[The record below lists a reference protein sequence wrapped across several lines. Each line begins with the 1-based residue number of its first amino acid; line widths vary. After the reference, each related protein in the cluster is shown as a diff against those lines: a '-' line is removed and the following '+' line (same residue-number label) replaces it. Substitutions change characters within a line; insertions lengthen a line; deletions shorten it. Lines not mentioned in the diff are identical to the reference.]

1 MFNMEPEKKKENG
14 KESEIDEVMVMVEVA
29 GADEDDDDDDATGQ
43 RRRKKKNG
51 GHHRHRHQKSMSS
64 DPGSDLRDD
73 NSTSSSQMLGLL
85 DEFTKI
91 YSDRLQRVEQTAM
104 KTTDKQYLESKVCVL
119 ESWVRD
125 LGEQNAVLVATVEE
139 LEKEAADRVALLE
152 DRLAK
157 MATTTRESC
166 VSLRDHQLQV
176 SSLVAG
182 KMGLEKEAH
191 SLGEKL
197 VNLERSNMRLK
208 EDNNNLQGDLT
219 NLVQLITRARL
230 TGQWEADDLTFT
242 CVTPEQVFGPVL
254 SSSRRSSQS
263 LKDSQRDYIHQMLED
278 HIKKDNS
285 SIRSSLSNI
294 HDADSSIYGS
304 RGSEKDVL
312 IMKLKADLR
321 CSQTAHEEINCQLV
335 ERDKQIADLQAHLT
349 EIHHELAES
358 QAEVGRL
365 SHNLQELRHQSK
377 HESIEVTR
385 KEEVLRH
392 ILCKASK
399 KDSLRG
405 SFSSLCD
412 MDSTV
417 MGDNNVEAQLSEN
430 IDILA
435 SRLAEL
441 EDECQ
446 QLRDQHSALQDTH
459 SLCAPTI
466 NMLQDQLSRSQQ
478 MQVEL
483 RTVLTSEVA
492 ERHDQIVTLKD
503 QVKELEQTQHETK
516 MQLQLRNEV
525 IKDLRRE
532 IRELK
537 EKVSSLSPKTTLTT
551 VKEDLG
557 KSKKESKPEG
567 TQTCQVDSIDKGAM
581 TEQSTASPPNGYYS
595 NSQLLAQVSKLQNEL
610 AEKSVLLRELQSHLS
625 ASRQEVKLKD
635 ETLYK
640 LEQKLNATR
649 REDSQKG
656 ERMQYLT
663 GQLTSLQLEVGR
675 THGQAEHLRRQLEN
689 KNEML
694 QKMEDENSSLT
705 KILNEKSVTLEKYQ
719 SDILRVTSDLD
730 RKKKEV
736 ADQRLTINTLQD
748 ALVTSKRTCD
758 ELRMR
763 LESDGFDLCADIY
776 KLQEEVNSR
785 EGETERLERDLKA
798 AQSLHHQAFTQLV
811 ESDARGEVLR
821 EENRALSRRIA
832 SLQEDLKQSHSLD
845 ARQSERSNKEKDH
858 LRRQVQEAD
867 RRCQEMVTSMKLLQG
882 QVQTLEE
889 EVTAATEAR
898 AEAERR
904 VAETQRKN
912 LNLQETLS
920 AQETSESVERLGR
933 QLEDTVAA
941 LTKARE
947 EAHSKAEQLRQV
959 KQDVTQL
966 SDALAYEKE
975 LNTNLHDQMEVLM
988 KVAGNHE
995 YKSSEQQQEIRKIIR
1010 DSMQKDRQISTLETQ
1025 VEALKIQINALEDL
1039 VSSERK
1045 EVLSLKEALS
1055 KESKL
1060 LHQTRNKLDVARKE
1074 ASRGE
1079 EQLSGLR
1086 KDLQHA
1092 QDKVTRQEQRI
1103 KEMESERE
1111 AEVAAVAERLT
1122 AAHEASVRRLEES
1135 LVTYSRLQAREEFQV
1150 ENLEESVRD
1159 MGGRLA
1165 ESELRAKEFE
1175 REREILSRGL
1185 RQEQGRRE
1193 DDSQEYQRQIRRL
1206 TEEMTLLKARLEG
1219 VQEETLTWQR
1229 HCEDLEER
1237 HQQSDGSSSIHP
1249 QFQKVQCQVESLREA
1264 LLTAKMETRKAE
1276 EERSHAH
1283 EQVLSLIRECN
1294 TLEEQIHRLTK
1305 EKCRLQEQLSCKE
1318 SDMVLLERDN
1328 TTAFSKEE
1336 LTRSAERIAEL
1347 EKELTLAKS
1356 GACNSKMT
1364 LEGNEMKYVRQQLEE
1379 AQLEIHRLK
1388 ESKYNDFG
1396 TEGIKWSEKI
1406 SSLQDEVSV
1415 VTRQLKET
1423 EHREALLKDQIYVQN
1438 LSSCG
1443 SSGEIMVSQLRSEIA
1458 SARKE
1463 SSEARRMLLERESQ
1477 SRMSQLKIETLQ
1489 KMLQDRQHEV
1499 TGLEEKLSESQ
1510 SEAHRFETEVA
1521 HLRTRVATLST
1532 QLEHAQSHNKSVSS
1546 NGHMLTHSEKVESLE
1561 NEVSRLEGELA
1572 AKTEELNQLLEKE
1585 KRHVAKV
1592 RDLEQEIARI
1602 MKARDEANRKE
1613 GLEVV
1618 SLEGSLAESMES
1630 TEATKS
1636 LEKMWETQLA
1646 SIQQEVSRLLCETTQ
1661 LKECNLALHNQL
1673 SSSQRDSD
1681 HLRSEIQSKD
1691 SQVEELQNAR
1701 DLLANDAQVV
1711 VAAVK
1716 QWLHEQK
1723 TANSKLAGKL
1733 HQQNKHILHLNTEKQ
1748 FLAERNTSLQRI
1760 NHELSLQLHDLR
1772 ARLGLPLITSPEKM
1786 NSKTTGLLSPRLLS
1800 PLGGVGGGGSS
1811 RVVSTS
1817 PPLDA
1822 VLGPSSESIFGHSV
1836 FSDKFEDGF
1845 STCSS
1850 EGSSGGGCHVPGPDL
1865 PGALQL
1871 ERLAHLADSL
1881 LLASRS
1887 ITRSSNILQGHHS
1900 NRMTSATSLGDLTS
1914 PSDLSSPSW
1923 RSSLRNAKRTS
1934 SSVGNLSLL
1943 SPIDY
1948 KDKPCSPGNKFN
1960 YRFGDTANVFSFGAK
1975 SNAKGSDFIL
1985 APPVRERK
1993 LSLRLFN
2000 THSIE
2005 EGEEEDG
2012 SSTLRSEDGLQS
2024 TAVPPHEQTTPKQ
2037 SHSSSTDQEFHSL
2050 PPDISSEECSR
2061 LPQSPRSAKTMEV
2074 ARRASLGE
2082 SSA

>member
-1 MFNMEPEKKKENG
+1 
-14 KESEIDEVMVMVEVA
+14 
-29 GADEDDDDDDATGQ
+29 
-43 RRRKKKNG
+43 
-51 GHHRHRHQKSMSS
+51 
-64 DPGSDLRDD
+64 
-73 NSTSSSQMLGLL
+73 
-85 DEFTKI
+85 
-91 YSDRLQRVEQTAM
+91 
-104 KTTDKQYLESKVCVL
+104 
-119 ESWVRD
+119 
-125 LGEQNAVLVATVEE
+125 
-139 LEKEAADRVALLE
+139 
-152 DRLAK
+152 

-182 KMGLEKEAH
+182 KMGLEKEAL

-242 CVTPEQVFGPVL
+242 CVTPEQVFGPVI

-278 HIKKDNS
+278 HIKKENS

-358 QAEVGRL
+358 QAEVSRL

-392 ILCKASK
+392 ILGKASK

-478 MQVEL
+478 
-483 RTVLTSEVA
+483 
-492 ERHDQIVTLKD
+492 
-503 QVKELEQTQHETK
+503 
-516 MQLQLRNEV
+516 
-525 IKDLRRE
+525 
-532 IRELK
+532 
-537 EKVSSLSPKTTLTT
+537 
-551 VKEDLG
+551 
-557 KSKKESKPEG
+557 
-567 TQTCQVDSIDKGAM
+567 VDSTDKGAM
-581 TEQSTASPPNGYYS
+581 TEQSAASPPNGYYS

-610 AEKSVLLRELQSHLS
+610 
-625 ASRQEVKLKD
+625 
-635 ETLYK
+635 
-640 LEQKLNATR
+640 
-649 REDSQKG
+649 
-656 ERMQYLT
+656 
-663 GQLTSLQLEVGR
+663 
-675 THGQAEHLRRQLEN
+675 EN

-694 QKMEDENSSLT
+694 QKMEDENASLT
-705 KILNEKSVTLEKYQ
+705 KILNEKSATLEKYQ
-719 SDILRVTSDLD
+719 SDILRVSSDLD

-763 LESDGFDLCADIY
+763 LESD
-776 KLQEEVNSR
+776 VNSR

-832 SLQEDLKQSHSLD
+832 TLQEDIKQSHSLD
-845 ARQSERSNKEKDH
+845 ARQVLLWQERDEETRYKLFEAHSDSERSNKEKDH
-858 LRRQVQEAD
+858 LRRQVQEAE

-904 VAETQRKN
+904 AAEAQRKN
-912 LNLQETLS
+912 LNLQESLS

-959 KQDVTQL
+959 KQDVSQL

-1045 EVLSLKEALS
+1045 EVLSLKDVLA

-1060 LHQTRNKLDVARKE
+1060 LQQTRNKLDAARKE

-1092 QDKVTRQEQRI
+1092 QDKISRQEQRI

-1165 ESELRAKEFE
+1165 ESELRVKEFE
-1175 REREILSRGL
+1175 REREILTRGL

-1237 HQQSDGSSSIHP
+1237 HQQSDGSSGIHP

-1318 SDMVLLERDN
+1318 SDMVILERDN
-1328 TTAFSKEE
+1328 ATAFSKEE

-1356 GACNSKMT
+1356 GACNSEMT
-1364 LEGNEMKYVRQQLEE
+1364 LEGSEMKYLRQQLEE
-1379 AQLEIHRLK
+1379 AQLEIQRLK
-1388 ESKYNDFG
+1388 DSKYSDCG
-1396 TEGIKWSEKI
+1396 IEGMKWGDKI
-1406 SSLQDEVSV
+1406 SSLQEEVSV

-1532 QLEHAQSHNKSVSS
+1532 QLEHAQSHNKSTSS
-1546 NGHMLTHSEKVESLE
+1546 SGHALTHSEKVESLE

-1572 AKTEELNQLLEKE
+1572 AKTEELNQLLEKD

-1592 RDLEQEIARI
+1592 RDLEQEITRI
-1602 MKARDEANRKE
+1602 TKARDEANRK
-1613 GLEVV
+1613 VV

-1661 LKECNLALHNQL
+1661 LKECNLALHSQL
-1673 SSSQRDSD
+1673 SSSQRDGD

-1772 ARLGLPLITSPEKM
+1772 TRLGLPLITSPEKM

-1887 ITRSSNILQGHHS
+1887 ITRSSSISQGHHS

-1914 PSDLSSPSW
+1914 PSDLSCHSW
-1923 RSSLRNAKRTS
+1923 RSSLRNTKRTS

-1943 SPIDY
+1943 SPVDY
-1948 KDKPCSPGNKFN
+1948 KDKPCSPGNKFS
-1960 YRFGDTANVFSFGAK
+1960 YRFGDPTTAFPFGTK
-1975 SNAKGSDFIL
+1975 SSAKGSDFIL

-2012 SSTLRSEDGLQS
+2012 SSTLRSEDGHQS
-2024 TAVPPHEQTTPKQ
+2024 TAPTPNEQTPPKQ
-2037 SHSSSTDQEFHSL
+2037 SHSSAADQEFHSL
-2050 PPDISSEECSR
+2050 PPDIGSGEGSR
-2061 LPQSPRSAKTMEV
+2061 APQSPKSAKTLEI
-2074 ARRASLGE
+2074 ARCPSLGE

>member
-29 GADEDDDDDDATGQ
+29 GADDDDDDDDDDDAATGQ

-64 DPGSDLRDD
+64 DPGSDLKDD

-182 KMGLEKEAH
+182 KMGLEKEAL

-242 CVTPEQVFGPVL
+242 CVTPEQVFGPVI

-278 HIKKDNS
+278 HIKKENS

-358 QAEVGRL
+358 QAEVSRL

-392 ILCKASK
+392 ILGKASK

-478 MQVEL
+478 
-483 RTVLTSEVA
+483 
-492 ERHDQIVTLKD
+492 
-503 QVKELEQTQHETK
+503 
-516 MQLQLRNEV
+516 
-525 IKDLRRE
+525 
-532 IRELK
+532 
-537 EKVSSLSPKTTLTT
+537 
-551 VKEDLG
+551 
-557 KSKKESKPEG
+557 
-567 TQTCQVDSIDKGAM
+567 VDSTDKGAM
-581 TEQSTASPPNGYYS
+581 TEQSAASPPNGYYS

-610 AEKSVLLRELQSHLS
+610 
-625 ASRQEVKLKD
+625 
-635 ETLYK
+635 
-640 LEQKLNATR
+640 EQKLNATR
-649 REDSQKG
+649 REDGQKG

-694 QKMEDENSSLT
+694 QKMEDENASLT
-705 KILNEKSVTLEKYQ
+705 KILNEKSATLEKYQ
-719 SDILRVTSDLD
+719 SDILRVSSDLD

-763 LESDGFDLCADIY
+763 LESD
-776 KLQEEVNSR
+776 VNSR

-832 SLQEDLKQSHSLD
+832 TLQEDIKQSHSLD
-845 ARQSERSNKEKDH
+845 ARQVLLWQERDEETRYKLFEAHSDSERSNKEKDH
-858 LRRQVQEAD
+858 LRRQVQEAE

-904 VAETQRKN
+904 AAEAQRKN
-912 LNLQETLS
+912 LNLQESLS

-959 KQDVTQL
+959 KQDVSQL

-1045 EVLSLKEALS
+1045 EVLSLKDVLA

-1060 LHQTRNKLDVARKE
+1060 LQQTRNKLDAARKE

-1092 QDKVTRQEQRI
+1092 QDKISRQEQRI

-1165 ESELRAKEFE
+1165 ESELRVKEFE
-1175 REREILSRGL
+1175 REREILTRGL

-1237 HQQSDGSSSIHP
+1237 HQQSDGSSGIHP

-1318 SDMVLLERDN
+1318 SDMVILERDN
-1328 TTAFSKEE
+1328 ATAFSKEE

-1356 GACNSKMT
+1356 GACNSEMT
-1364 LEGNEMKYVRQQLEE
+1364 LEGSEMKYLRQQLEE
-1379 AQLEIHRLK
+1379 AQLEIQRLK
-1388 ESKYNDFG
+1388 DSKYSDCG
-1396 TEGIKWSEKI
+1396 IEGMKWGDKI
-1406 SSLQDEVSV
+1406 SSLQEEVSV

-1532 QLEHAQSHNKSVSS
+1532 QLEHAQSHNKSTSS
-1546 NGHMLTHSEKVESLE
+1546 SGHALTHSEKVESLE

-1572 AKTEELNQLLEKE
+1572 AKTEELNQLLEKD

-1592 RDLEQEIARI
+1592 RDLEQEITRI
-1602 MKARDEANRKE
+1602 TKARDEANRK
-1613 GLEVV
+1613 VV

-1661 LKECNLALHNQL
+1661 LKECNLALHSQL
-1673 SSSQRDSD
+1673 SSSQRDGD

-1772 ARLGLPLITSPEKM
+1772 TRLGLPLITSPEKM

-1887 ITRSSNILQGHHS
+1887 ITRSSSISQGHHS

-1914 PSDLSSPSW
+1914 PSDLSCHSW
-1923 RSSLRNAKRTS
+1923 RSSLRNTKRTS

-1943 SPIDY
+1943 SPVDY
-1948 KDKPCSPGNKFN
+1948 KDKPCSPGNKFS
-1960 YRFGDTANVFSFGAK
+1960 YRFGDPTTAFPFGTK
-1975 SNAKGSDFIL
+1975 SSAKGSDFIL

-2012 SSTLRSEDGLQS
+2012 SSTLRSEDGHQS
-2024 TAVPPHEQTTPKQ
+2024 TAPTPNEQTPPKQ
-2037 SHSSSTDQEFHSL
+2037 SHSSAADQEFHSL
-2050 PPDISSEECSR
+2050 PPDIGSGEGSR
-2061 LPQSPRSAKTMEV
+2061 APQSPKSAKTLEI
-2074 ARRASLGE
+2074 ARCPSLGE

>member
-29 GADEDDDDDDATGQ
+29 GADDDDDDDDDDDAATGQ

-64 DPGSDLRDD
+64 DPGSDLKDD

-182 KMGLEKEAH
+182 KMGLEKEAL

-242 CVTPEQVFGPVL
+242 CVTPEQVFGPVI

-278 HIKKDNS
+278 HIKKENS

-358 QAEVGRL
+358 QAEVSRL

-392 ILCKASK
+392 ILGKASK

-478 MQVEL
+478 
-483 RTVLTSEVA
+483 
-492 ERHDQIVTLKD
+492 
-503 QVKELEQTQHETK
+503 
-516 MQLQLRNEV
+516 
-525 IKDLRRE
+525 
-532 IRELK
+532 
-537 EKVSSLSPKTTLTT
+537 
-551 VKEDLG
+551 
-557 KSKKESKPEG
+557 
-567 TQTCQVDSIDKGAM
+567 VDSTDKGAM
-581 TEQSTASPPNGYYS
+581 TEQSAASPPNGYYS

-649 REDSQKG
+649 REDGQKG

-694 QKMEDENSSLT
+694 QKMEDENASLT
-705 KILNEKSVTLEKYQ
+705 KILNEKSATLEKYQ
-719 SDILRVTSDLD
+719 SDILRVSSDLD

-763 LESDGFDLCADIY
+763 LESD
-776 KLQEEVNSR
+776 VNSR

-832 SLQEDLKQSHSLD
+832 TLQEDIKQSHSLD
-845 ARQSERSNKEKDH
+845 ARQVLLWQERDEETRYKLFEAHSDSERSNKEKDH
-858 LRRQVQEAD
+858 LRRQVQEAE

-904 VAETQRKN
+904 AAEAQRKN
-912 LNLQETLS
+912 LNLQESLS

-959 KQDVTQL
+959 KQDVSQL

-1045 EVLSLKEALS
+1045 EVLSLKDVLA

-1060 LHQTRNKLDVARKE
+1060 LQQTRNKLDAARKE

-1092 QDKVTRQEQRI
+1092 QDKISRQEQRI

-1165 ESELRAKEFE
+1165 ESELRVKEFE
-1175 REREILSRGL
+1175 REREILTRGL

-1237 HQQSDGSSSIHP
+1237 HQQSDGSSGIHP

-1318 SDMVLLERDN
+1318 SDMVILERDN
-1328 TTAFSKEE
+1328 ATAFSKEE

-1356 GACNSKMT
+1356 GACNSEMT
-1364 LEGNEMKYVRQQLEE
+1364 LEGSEMKYLRQQLEE
-1379 AQLEIHRLK
+1379 AQLEIQRLK
-1388 ESKYNDFG
+1388 DSKYSDCG
-1396 TEGIKWSEKI
+1396 IEGMKWGDKI
-1406 SSLQDEVSV
+1406 SSLQEEVSV

-1532 QLEHAQSHNKSVSS
+1532 QLEHAQSHNKSTSS
-1546 NGHMLTHSEKVESLE
+1546 SGHALTHSEKVESLE

-1572 AKTEELNQLLEKE
+1572 AKTEELNQLLEKD

-1592 RDLEQEIARI
+1592 RDLEQEITRI
-1602 MKARDEANRKE
+1602 TKARDEANRK
-1613 GLEVV
+1613 VV

-1661 LKECNLALHNQL
+1661 LKECNLALHSQL
-1673 SSSQRDSD
+1673 SSSQRDGD

-1772 ARLGLPLITSPEKM
+1772 TRLGLPLITSPEKM

-1887 ITRSSNILQGHHS
+1887 ITRSSSISQGHHS

-1914 PSDLSSPSW
+1914 PSDLSCHSW
-1923 RSSLRNAKRTS
+1923 RSSLRNTKRTS

-1943 SPIDY
+1943 SPVDY
-1948 KDKPCSPGNKFN
+1948 KDKPCSPGNKFS
-1960 YRFGDTANVFSFGAK
+1960 YRFGDPTTAFPFGTK
-1975 SNAKGSDFIL
+1975 SSAKGSDFIL

-2012 SSTLRSEDGLQS
+2012 SSTLRSEDGHQS
-2024 TAVPPHEQTTPKQ
+2024 TAPTPNEQTPPKQ
-2037 SHSSSTDQEFHSL
+2037 SHSSAADQEFHSL
-2050 PPDISSEECSR
+2050 PPDIGSGEGSR
-2061 LPQSPRSAKTMEV
+2061 APQSPKSAKTLEI
-2074 ARRASLGE
+2074 ARCPSLGE

>member
-537 EKVSSLSPKTTLTT
+537 EKVSSLSPK
-551 VKEDLG
+551 
-557 KSKKESKPEG
+557 
-567 TQTCQVDSIDKGAM
+567 VDSIDKGAM

-595 NSQLLAQVSKLQNEL
+595 NSQLLAQVSKLQNE
-610 AEKSVLLRELQSHLS
+610 
-625 ASRQEVKLKD
+625 
-635 ETLYK
+635 
-640 LEQKLNATR
+640 
-649 REDSQKG
+649 
-656 ERMQYLT
+656 
-663 GQLTSLQLEVGR
+663 
-675 THGQAEHLRRQLEN
+675 LEN

-845 ARQSERSNKEKDH
+845 ARQVHLWQERGEETRYKLFEAYSDSERSNKEKDH

>member
-1 MFNMEPEKKKENG
+1 
-14 KESEIDEVMVMVEVA
+14 
-29 GADEDDDDDDATGQ
+29 
-43 RRRKKKNG
+43 
-51 GHHRHRHQKSMSS
+51 
-64 DPGSDLRDD
+64 
-73 NSTSSSQMLGLL
+73 
-85 DEFTKI
+85 
-91 YSDRLQRVEQTAM
+91 
-104 KTTDKQYLESKVCVL
+104 
-119 ESWVRD
+119 
-125 LGEQNAVLVATVEE
+125 
-139 LEKEAADRVALLE
+139 
-152 DRLAK
+152 

-182 KMGLEKEAH
+182 KMGLEKEAL

-242 CVTPEQVFGPVL
+242 CVTPEQVFGPVI

-278 HIKKDNS
+278 HIKKENS

-358 QAEVGRL
+358 QAEVSRL

-392 ILCKASK
+392 ILGKASK

-478 MQVEL
+478 
-483 RTVLTSEVA
+483 TS
-492 ERHDQIVTLKD
+492 
-503 QVKELEQTQHETK
+503 
-516 MQLQLRNEV
+516 
-525 IKDLRRE
+525 
-532 IRELK
+532 
-537 EKVSSLSPKTTLTT
+537 LTT
-551 VKEDLG
+551 VKGELG
-557 KSKKESKPEG
+557 NPKKESKPKG
-567 TQTCQVDSIDKGAM
+567 TQTCQVDSTDKGAM
-581 TEQSTASPPNGYYS
+581 TEQSAASPPNGYYS

-649 REDSQKG
+649 REDGQKG

-694 QKMEDENSSLT
+694 QKMEDENASLT
-705 KILNEKSVTLEKYQ
+705 KILNEKSATLEKYQ
-719 SDILRVTSDLD
+719 SDILRVSSDLD

-763 LESDGFDLCADIY
+763 LESD
-776 KLQEEVNSR
+776 VNSR

-832 SLQEDLKQSHSLD
+832 TLQEDIKQSHSLD

-858 LRRQVQEAD
+858 LRRQVQEAE

-904 VAETQRKN
+904 AAEAQRKN
-912 LNLQETLS
+912 LNLQESLS

-959 KQDVTQL
+959 KQDVSQL

-1045 EVLSLKEALS
+1045 EVLSLKDVLA

-1060 LHQTRNKLDVARKE
+1060 LQQTRNKLDAARKE

-1092 QDKVTRQEQRI
+1092 QDKISRQEQRI

-1165 ESELRAKEFE
+1165 ESELRVKEFE
-1175 REREILSRGL
+1175 REREILTRGL

-1237 HQQSDGSSSIHP
+1237 HQQSDGSSGIHP

-1318 SDMVLLERDN
+1318 SDMVILERDN
-1328 TTAFSKEE
+1328 ATAFSKEE

-1356 GACNSKMT
+1356 GACNSEMT
-1364 LEGNEMKYVRQQLEE
+1364 LEGSEMKYLRQQLEE
-1379 AQLEIHRLK
+1379 AQLEIQRLK
-1388 ESKYNDFG
+1388 DSKYSDCG
-1396 TEGIKWSEKI
+1396 IEGMKWGDKI
-1406 SSLQDEVSV
+1406 SSLQEEVSV

-1532 QLEHAQSHNKSVSS
+1532 QLEHAQSHNKSTSS
-1546 NGHMLTHSEKVESLE
+1546 SGHALTHSEKVESLE

-1572 AKTEELNQLLEKE
+1572 AKTEELNQLLEKD

-1592 RDLEQEIARI
+1592 RDLEQEITRI
-1602 MKARDEANRKE
+1602 TKARDEANRK
-1613 GLEVV
+1613 VV

-1661 LKECNLALHNQL
+1661 LKECNLALHSQL
-1673 SSSQRDSD
+1673 SSSQRDGD

-1772 ARLGLPLITSPEKM
+1772 TRLGLPLITSPEKM

-1887 ITRSSNILQGHHS
+1887 ITRSSSISQGHHS

-1914 PSDLSSPSW
+1914 PSDLSCHSW
-1923 RSSLRNAKRTS
+1923 RSSLRNTKRTS

-1943 SPIDY
+1943 SPVDY
-1948 KDKPCSPGNKFN
+1948 KDKPCSPGNKFS
-1960 YRFGDTANVFSFGAK
+1960 YRFGDPTTAFPFGTK
-1975 SNAKGSDFIL
+1975 SSAKGSDFIL

-2012 SSTLRSEDGLQS
+2012 SSTLRSEDGHQS
-2024 TAVPPHEQTTPKQ
+2024 TAPTPNEQTPPKQ
-2037 SHSSSTDQEFHSL
+2037 SHSSAADQEFHSL
-2050 PPDISSEECSR
+2050 PPDIGSGEGSR
-2061 LPQSPRSAKTMEV
+2061 APQSPKSAKTLEI
-2074 ARRASLGE
+2074 ARCPSLGE

>member
-29 GADEDDDDDDATGQ
+29 GADDDDDDDDDDDAATGQ

-64 DPGSDLRDD
+64 DPGSDLKDD

-182 KMGLEKEAH
+182 KMGLEKEAL

-242 CVTPEQVFGPVL
+242 CVTPEQVFGPVI

-278 HIKKDNS
+278 HIKKENS

-358 QAEVGRL
+358 QAEVSRL

-392 ILCKASK
+392 ILGKASK

-478 MQVEL
+478 
-483 RTVLTSEVA
+483 
-492 ERHDQIVTLKD
+492 
-503 QVKELEQTQHETK
+503 
-516 MQLQLRNEV
+516 
-525 IKDLRRE
+525 
-532 IRELK
+532 
-537 EKVSSLSPKTTLTT
+537 
-551 VKEDLG
+551 
-557 KSKKESKPEG
+557 
-567 TQTCQVDSIDKGAM
+567 VDSTDKGAM
-581 TEQSTASPPNGYYS
+581 TEQSAASPPNGYYS

-610 AEKSVLLRELQSHLS
+610 
-625 ASRQEVKLKD
+625 
-635 ETLYK
+635 
-640 LEQKLNATR
+640 EQKLNATR
-649 REDSQKG
+649 REDGQKG

-694 QKMEDENSSLT
+694 QKMEDENASLT
-705 KILNEKSVTLEKYQ
+705 KILNEKSATLEKYQ
-719 SDILRVTSDLD
+719 SDILRVSSDLD

-763 LESDGFDLCADIY
+763 LESD
-776 KLQEEVNSR
+776 VNSR

-832 SLQEDLKQSHSLD
+832 TLQEDIKQSHSLD

-858 LRRQVQEAD
+858 LRRQVQEAE

-904 VAETQRKN
+904 AAEAQRKN
-912 LNLQETLS
+912 LNLQESLS

-959 KQDVTQL
+959 KQDVSQL

-1045 EVLSLKEALS
+1045 EVLSLKDVLA

-1060 LHQTRNKLDVARKE
+1060 LQQTRNKLDAARKE

-1092 QDKVTRQEQRI
+1092 QDKISRQEQRI

-1165 ESELRAKEFE
+1165 ESELRVKEFE
-1175 REREILSRGL
+1175 REREILTRGL

-1237 HQQSDGSSSIHP
+1237 HQQSDGSSGIHP

-1318 SDMVLLERDN
+1318 SDMVILERDN
-1328 TTAFSKEE
+1328 ATAFSKEE

-1356 GACNSKMT
+1356 GACNSEMT
-1364 LEGNEMKYVRQQLEE
+1364 LEGSEMKYLRQQLEE
-1379 AQLEIHRLK
+1379 AQLEIQRLK
-1388 ESKYNDFG
+1388 DSKYSDCG
-1396 TEGIKWSEKI
+1396 IEGMKWGDKI
-1406 SSLQDEVSV
+1406 SSLQEEVSV

-1532 QLEHAQSHNKSVSS
+1532 QLEHAQSHNKSTSS
-1546 NGHMLTHSEKVESLE
+1546 SGHALTHSEKVESLE

-1572 AKTEELNQLLEKE
+1572 AKTEELNQLLEKD

-1592 RDLEQEIARI
+1592 RDLEQEITRI
-1602 MKARDEANRKE
+1602 TKARDEANRK
-1613 GLEVV
+1613 VV

-1661 LKECNLALHNQL
+1661 LKECNLALHSQL
-1673 SSSQRDSD
+1673 SSSQRDGD

-1772 ARLGLPLITSPEKM
+1772 TRLGLPLITSPEKM

-1887 ITRSSNILQGHHS
+1887 ITRSSSISQGHHS

-1914 PSDLSSPSW
+1914 PSDLSCHSW
-1923 RSSLRNAKRTS
+1923 RSSLRNTKRTS

-1943 SPIDY
+1943 SPVDY
-1948 KDKPCSPGNKFN
+1948 KDKPCSPGNKFS
-1960 YRFGDTANVFSFGAK
+1960 YRFGDPTTAFPFGTK
-1975 SNAKGSDFIL
+1975 SSAKGSDFIL

-2012 SSTLRSEDGLQS
+2012 SSTLRSEDGHQS
-2024 TAVPPHEQTTPKQ
+2024 TAPTPNEQTPPKQ
-2037 SHSSSTDQEFHSL
+2037 SHSSAADQEFHSL
-2050 PPDISSEECSR
+2050 PPDIGSGEGSR
-2061 LPQSPRSAKTMEV
+2061 APQSPKSAKTLEI
-2074 ARRASLGE
+2074 ARCPSLGE

>member
-29 GADEDDDDDDATGQ
+29 GADDDDDDDDDDDAATGQ

-64 DPGSDLRDD
+64 DPGSDLKDD

-182 KMGLEKEAH
+182 KMGLEKEAL

-242 CVTPEQVFGPVL
+242 CVTPEQVFGPVI

-278 HIKKDNS
+278 HIKKENS

-358 QAEVGRL
+358 QAEVSRL

-392 ILCKASK
+392 ILGKASK

-478 MQVEL
+478 
-483 RTVLTSEVA
+483 
-492 ERHDQIVTLKD
+492 
-503 QVKELEQTQHETK
+503 
-516 MQLQLRNEV
+516 
-525 IKDLRRE
+525 
-532 IRELK
+532 
-537 EKVSSLSPKTTLTT
+537 
-551 VKEDLG
+551 
-557 KSKKESKPEG
+557 
-567 TQTCQVDSIDKGAM
+567 VDSTDKGAM
-581 TEQSTASPPNGYYS
+581 TEQSAASPPNGYYS

-610 AEKSVLLRELQSHLS
+610 
-625 ASRQEVKLKD
+625 
-635 ETLYK
+635 
-640 LEQKLNATR
+640 
-649 REDSQKG
+649 
-656 ERMQYLT
+656 
-663 GQLTSLQLEVGR
+663 
-675 THGQAEHLRRQLEN
+675 EN

-694 QKMEDENSSLT
+694 QKMEDENASLT
-705 KILNEKSVTLEKYQ
+705 KILNEKSATLEKYQ
-719 SDILRVTSDLD
+719 SDILRVSSDLD

-763 LESDGFDLCADIY
+763 LESD
-776 KLQEEVNSR
+776 VNSR

-832 SLQEDLKQSHSLD
+832 TLQEDIKQSHSLD

-858 LRRQVQEAD
+858 LRRQVQEAE

-904 VAETQRKN
+904 AAEAQRKN
-912 LNLQETLS
+912 LNLQESLS

-959 KQDVTQL
+959 KQDVSQL

-1045 EVLSLKEALS
+1045 EVLSLKDVLA

-1060 LHQTRNKLDVARKE
+1060 LQQTRNKLDAARKE

-1092 QDKVTRQEQRI
+1092 QDKISRQEQRI

-1165 ESELRAKEFE
+1165 ESELRVKEFE
-1175 REREILSRGL
+1175 REREILTRGL

-1237 HQQSDGSSSIHP
+1237 HQQSDGSSGIHP

-1318 SDMVLLERDN
+1318 SDMVILERDN
-1328 TTAFSKEE
+1328 ATAFSKEE

-1356 GACNSKMT
+1356 GACNSEMT
-1364 LEGNEMKYVRQQLEE
+1364 LEGSEMKYLRQQLEE
-1379 AQLEIHRLK
+1379 AQLEIQRLK
-1388 ESKYNDFG
+1388 DSKYSDCG
-1396 TEGIKWSEKI
+1396 IEGMKWGDKI
-1406 SSLQDEVSV
+1406 SSLQEEVSV

-1532 QLEHAQSHNKSVSS
+1532 QLEHAQSHNKSTSS
-1546 NGHMLTHSEKVESLE
+1546 SGHALTHSEKVESLE

-1572 AKTEELNQLLEKE
+1572 AKTEELNQLLEKD

-1592 RDLEQEIARI
+1592 RDLEQEITRI
-1602 MKARDEANRKE
+1602 TKARDEANRK
-1613 GLEVV
+1613 VV

-1661 LKECNLALHNQL
+1661 LKECNLALHSQL
-1673 SSSQRDSD
+1673 SSSQRDGD

-1772 ARLGLPLITSPEKM
+1772 TRLGLPLITSPEKM

-1887 ITRSSNILQGHHS
+1887 ITRSSSISQGHHS

-1914 PSDLSSPSW
+1914 PSDLSCHSW
-1923 RSSLRNAKRTS
+1923 RSSLRNTKRTS

-1943 SPIDY
+1943 SPVDY
-1948 KDKPCSPGNKFN
+1948 KDKPCSPGNKFS
-1960 YRFGDTANVFSFGAK
+1960 YRFGDPTTAFPFGTK
-1975 SNAKGSDFIL
+1975 SSAKGSDFIL

-2012 SSTLRSEDGLQS
+2012 SSTLRSEDGHQS
-2024 TAVPPHEQTTPKQ
+2024 TAPTPNEQTPPKQ
-2037 SHSSSTDQEFHSL
+2037 SHSSAADQEFHSL
-2050 PPDISSEECSR
+2050 PPDIGSGEGSR
-2061 LPQSPRSAKTMEV
+2061 APQSPKSAKTLEI
-2074 ARRASLGE
+2074 ARCPSLGE

>member
-1 MFNMEPEKKKENG
+1 
-14 KESEIDEVMVMVEVA
+14 
-29 GADEDDDDDDATGQ
+29 
-43 RRRKKKNG
+43 
-51 GHHRHRHQKSMSS
+51 
-64 DPGSDLRDD
+64 
-73 NSTSSSQMLGLL
+73 
-85 DEFTKI
+85 
-91 YSDRLQRVEQTAM
+91 
-104 KTTDKQYLESKVCVL
+104 
-119 ESWVRD
+119 
-125 LGEQNAVLVATVEE
+125 
-139 LEKEAADRVALLE
+139 
-152 DRLAK
+152 

-182 KMGLEKEAH
+182 KMGLEKEAL

-242 CVTPEQVFGPVL
+242 CVTPEQVFGPVI

-278 HIKKDNS
+278 HIKKENS

-358 QAEVGRL
+358 QAEVSRL

-392 ILCKASK
+392 ILGKASK

-478 MQVEL
+478 
-483 RTVLTSEVA
+483 
-492 ERHDQIVTLKD
+492 
-503 QVKELEQTQHETK
+503 
-516 MQLQLRNEV
+516 
-525 IKDLRRE
+525 
-532 IRELK
+532 
-537 EKVSSLSPKTTLTT
+537 
-551 VKEDLG
+551 
-557 KSKKESKPEG
+557 
-567 TQTCQVDSIDKGAM
+567 VDSTDKGAM
-581 TEQSTASPPNGYYS
+581 TEQSAASPPNGYYS

-610 AEKSVLLRELQSHLS
+610 
-625 ASRQEVKLKD
+625 
-635 ETLYK
+635 
-640 LEQKLNATR
+640 EQKLNATR
-649 REDSQKG
+649 REDGQKG

-694 QKMEDENSSLT
+694 QKMEDENASLT
-705 KILNEKSVTLEKYQ
+705 KILNEKSATLEKYQ
-719 SDILRVTSDLD
+719 SDILRVSSDLD

-763 LESDGFDLCADIY
+763 LESD
-776 KLQEEVNSR
+776 VNSR

-832 SLQEDLKQSHSLD
+832 TLQEDIKQSHSLD

-858 LRRQVQEAD
+858 LRRQVQEAE

-904 VAETQRKN
+904 AAEAQRKN
-912 LNLQETLS
+912 LNLQESLS

-959 KQDVTQL
+959 KQDVSQL

-1045 EVLSLKEALS
+1045 EVLSLKDVLA

-1060 LHQTRNKLDVARKE
+1060 LQQTRNKLDAARKE

-1092 QDKVTRQEQRI
+1092 QDKISRQEQRI

-1165 ESELRAKEFE
+1165 ESELRVKEFE
-1175 REREILSRGL
+1175 REREILTRGL

-1237 HQQSDGSSSIHP
+1237 HQQSDGSSGIHP

-1318 SDMVLLERDN
+1318 SDMVILERDN
-1328 TTAFSKEE
+1328 ATAFSKEE

-1356 GACNSKMT
+1356 GACNSEMT
-1364 LEGNEMKYVRQQLEE
+1364 LEGSEMKYLRQQLEE
-1379 AQLEIHRLK
+1379 AQLEIQRLK
-1388 ESKYNDFG
+1388 DSKYSDCG
-1396 TEGIKWSEKI
+1396 IEGMKWGDKI
-1406 SSLQDEVSV
+1406 SSLQEEVSV

-1532 QLEHAQSHNKSVSS
+1532 QLEHAQSHNKSTSS
-1546 NGHMLTHSEKVESLE
+1546 SGHALTHSEKVESLE

-1572 AKTEELNQLLEKE
+1572 AKTEELNQLLEKD

-1592 RDLEQEIARI
+1592 RDLEQEITRI
-1602 MKARDEANRKE
+1602 TKARDEANRK
-1613 GLEVV
+1613 VV

-1661 LKECNLALHNQL
+1661 LKECNLALHSQL
-1673 SSSQRDSD
+1673 SSSQRDGD

-1772 ARLGLPLITSPEKM
+1772 TRLGLPLITSPEKM

-1887 ITRSSNILQGHHS
+1887 ITRSSSISQGHHS

-1914 PSDLSSPSW
+1914 PSDLSCHSW
-1923 RSSLRNAKRTS
+1923 RSSLRNTKRTS

-1943 SPIDY
+1943 SPVDY
-1948 KDKPCSPGNKFN
+1948 KDKPCSPGNKFS
-1960 YRFGDTANVFSFGAK
+1960 YRFGDPTTAFPFGTK
-1975 SNAKGSDFIL
+1975 SSAKGSDFIL

-2012 SSTLRSEDGLQS
+2012 SSTLRSEDGHQS
-2024 TAVPPHEQTTPKQ
+2024 TAPTPNEQTPPKQ
-2037 SHSSSTDQEFHSL
+2037 SHSSAADQEFHSL
-2050 PPDISSEECSR
+2050 PPDIGSGEGSR
-2061 LPQSPRSAKTMEV
+2061 APQSPKSAKTLEI
-2074 ARRASLGE
+2074 ARCPSLGE

>member
-1 MFNMEPEKKKENG
+1 MEPEKNKGNG
-14 KESEIDEVMVMVEVA
+14 KESEIDEVIVMVEVA
-29 GADEDDDDDDATGQ
+29 GADGDEDDDDDDDAMGQ
-43 RRRKKKNG
+43 RRKMKKNG
-51 GHHRHRHQKSMSS
+51 GHHHQKSIIT
-64 DPGSDLRDD
+64 DPGSDLKRD
-73 NSTSSSQMLGLL
+73 NSTSSSQMLDLL

-104 KTTDKQYLESKVCVL
+104 KTSDTQYLESKVCVL

-125 LGEQNAVLVATVEE
+125 LGEQNAILVATVEE
-139 LEKEAADRVALLE
+139 LEKEAADRVTLLE

-157 MATTTRESC
+157 MAATTRESC

-182 KMGLEKEAH
+182 KMELEKEAH
-191 SLGEKL
+191 GLGEKL
-197 VNLERSNMRLK
+197 VSFERSNMRLK
-208 EDNNNLQGDLT
+208 EENNNLQGDLN
-219 NLVQLITRARL
+219 NLVQLITRARV

-358 QAEVGRL
+358 QAEVSRFN
-365 SHNLQELRHQSK
+365 HTIQELRHQNK

-399 KDSLRG
+399 KDSHKG
-405 SFSSLCD
+405 SISSLCE
-412 MDSTV
+412 
-417 MGDNNVEAQLSEN
+417 MGDNNVEVQLSEN

-446 QLRDQHSALQDTH
+446 QLRNEHSTLQDTH

-478 MQVEL
+478 
-483 RTVLTSEVA
+483 
-492 ERHDQIVTLKD
+492 
-503 QVKELEQTQHETK
+503 
-516 MQLQLRNEV
+516 
-525 IKDLRRE
+525 
-532 IRELK
+532 
-537 EKVSSLSPKTTLTT
+537 
-551 VKEDLG
+551 
-557 KSKKESKPEG
+557 
-567 TQTCQVDSIDKGAM
+567 VDSFDKGAM
-581 TEQSTASPPNGYYS
+581 NERSASSPSNGYYS
-595 NSQLLAQVSKLQNEL
+595 NSQLESQVSKLQNEL
-610 AEKSVLLRELQSHLS
+610 
-625 ASRQEVKLKD
+625 
-635 ETLYK
+635 
-640 LEQKLNATR
+640 EQKLNNTR
-649 REDSQKG
+649 REDGQKG

-694 QKMEDENSSLT
+694 QKMEGENSSLT
-705 KILNEKSVTLEKYQ
+705 KILNEKSLTLEKYQ
-719 SDILRVTSDLD
+719 SDILRVSSDLD

-736 ADQRLTINTLQD
+736 VDQRLTINTLQD
-748 ALVTSKRTCD
+748 ALVASKRTCD
-758 ELRMR
+758 DLRMR
-763 LESDGFDLCADIY
+763 LDSDGFELCADIY
-776 KLQEEVNSR
+776 KLQEEVGSR
-785 EGETERLERDLKA
+785 ETETQRLEQDLKT
-798 AQSLHHQAFTQLV
+798 AQNLHHQTFTQLV

-832 SLQEDLKQSHSLD
+832 ALQEDID
-845 ARQSERSNKEKDH
+845 PRQMQTRSREFSIAYGDSERSNREKDK
-858 LRRQVQEAD
+858 LRRQLQEAE
-867 RRCQEMVTSMKLLQG
+867 RRCQEMGSSMQLLQE
-882 QVQTLEE
+882 QVRTLED
-889 EVTAATEAR
+889 EVSAATEAR
-898 AEAERR
+898 ADAERR
-904 VAETQRKN
+904 AAEAQRKN
-912 LNLQETLS
+912 LNLQESLS
-920 AQETSESVERLGR
+920 AQETSESVERLGH
-933 QLEDTVAA
+933 QLEDAVAA

-947 EAHSKAEQLRQV
+947 EALSKTEQLRQV
-959 KQDVTQL
+959 KQDVNQL

-975 LNTNLHDQMEVLM
+975 LNTNLHEQMESLM

-995 YKSSEQQQEIRKIIR
+995 YKTAEQQQELRKMIR
-1010 DSMQKDRQISTLETQ
+1010 DSMQKDRQILTLEAQ
-1025 VEALKIQINALEDL
+1025 IEGLKSQISALEDL
-1039 VSSERK
+1039 MSGERK
-1045 EVLSLKEALS
+1045 EVASLKEALS

-1060 LHQTRNKLDVARKE
+1060 LQQTRNKLDAVRKE
-1074 ASRGE
+1074 AAHGE
-1079 EQLSGLR
+1079 EQLTGLR
-1086 KDLQHA
+1086 RDLQHA
-1092 QDKVTRQEQRI
+1092 QDKISRQEQRI

-1150 ENLEESVRD
+1150 ENLEESLRD
-1159 MGGRLA
+1159 VGGRLA
-1165 ESELRAKEFE
+1165 ESELRVKELE
-1175 REREILSRGL
+1175 REREILNRSL
-1185 RQEQGRRE
+1185 RQEQLRR
-1193 DDSQEYQRQIRRL
+1193 DDDGQEYQRQLRRI
-1206 TEEMTLLKARLEG
+1206 TEEMNLLKARLEA
-1219 VQEETLTWQR
+1219 VQEETQTWQR

-1237 HQQSDGSSSIHP
+1237 HQHPDGSSDIHS
-1249 QFQKVQCQVESLREA
+1249 QLQKVQCQMDSLREA
-1264 LLTAKMETRKAE
+1264 LLTAKLETRKAE

-1318 SDMVLLERDN
+1318 SDLVLLERDN
-1328 TTAFSKEE
+1328 ANAFSKEE
-1336 LTRSAERIAEL
+1336 LTHSAERIAQL
-1347 EKELTLAKS
+1347 ERELTLAKN
-1356 GACNSKMT
+1356 GACNS
-1364 LEGNEMKYVRQQLEE
+1364 EGNHERNEMKYLRQQLEE
-1379 AQLEIHRLK
+1379 AQSENQRLK
-1388 ESKYNDFG
+1388 ESRYLDFG
-1396 TEGIKWSEKI
+1396 TKDTRLSDKI
-1406 SSLQDEVSV
+1406 TSLQEEITLI
-1415 VTRQLKET
+1415 TRQLKDT

-1443 SSGEIMVSQLRSEIA
+1443 NTGEIMVSQLRSEIA

-1489 KMLQDRQHEV
+1489 KMLQDRQQEV
-1499 TGLEEKLSESQ
+1499 TGLEEKLSESL
-1510 SEAHRFETEVA
+1510 SDAHRFETEIA
-1521 HLRTRVATLST
+1521 HLRARVATLTT
-1532 QLEHAQSHNKSVSS
+1532 QLEHVQSHNKTS
-1546 NGHMLTHSEKVESLE
+1546 NNSQTLTHSEKVESLE
-1561 NEVSRLEGELA
+1561 HEVSSLKGELA
-1572 AKTEELNQLLEKE
+1572 AKTEELNQLLEKD
-1585 KRHVAKV
+1585 KRNASKV
-1592 RDLEQEIARI
+1592 RDLEQDITRI
-1602 MKARDEANRKE
+1602 SKTRDEAHLK
-1613 GLEVV
+1613 VV
-1618 SLEGSLAESMES
+1618 SLEGSLAESIES
-1630 TEATKS
+1630 SEATKS
-1636 LEKMWETQLA
+1636 LEKMWESQLA
-1646 SIQQEVSRLLCETTQ
+1646 NIQQEVSRLLCETTQ
-1661 LKECNLALHNQL
+1661 LKDCNLALHNQL
-1673 SSSQRDSD
+1673 SSSQREGD
-1681 HLRSEIQSKD
+1681 HLRSEIQSKA
-1691 SQVEELQNAR
+1691 SQIEELQNAR

-1748 FLAERNTSLQRI
+1748 FLAERNTSLQKI
-1760 NHELSLQLHDLR
+1760 NHEISMQLHDLR
-1772 ARLGLPLITSPEKM
+1772 ARLGLPLITSPEKL

-1800 PLGGVGGGGSS
+1800 PLGGFGVGGSS

-1817 PPLDA
+1817 PPLDT
-1822 VLGPSSESIFGHSV
+1822 VLGPSSDNNVFGYSV
-1836 FSDKFEDGF
+1836 FNDKFEDGF

-1881 LLASRS
+1881 LLASRN
-1887 ITRSSNILQGHHS
+1887 ITRNSNISQS
-1900 NRMTSATSLGDLTS
+1900 RPCSKMTCATSLGDLTS
-1914 PSDLSSPSW
+1914 QNDFNSPGL
-1923 RSSLRNAKRTS
+1923 RSSLRNTKRNS

-1943 SPIDY
+1943 SPMDF
-1948 KDKPCSPGNKFN
+1948 KDKPCSPGNKFS
-1960 YRFGDTANVFSFGAK
+1960 YRFGDTANTLSFGSKAN
-1975 SNAKGSDFIL
+1975 SKGSDFIL

-2012 SSTLRSEDGLQS
+2012 SSTLRSDN
-2024 TAVPPHEQTTPKQ
+2024 EQNTPKQ
-2037 SHSSSTDQEFHSL
+2037 SHSLPTNEEFHSL
-2050 PPDISSEECSR
+2050 PSNIDSEDGSR
-2061 LPQSPRSAKTMEV
+2061 AAQSPSSVKSLEIS
-2074 ARRASLGE
+2074 RRASFGE

>member
-29 GADEDDDDDDATGQ
+29 GADDDDDDDDDDDAATGQ

-64 DPGSDLRDD
+64 DPGSDLKDD

-182 KMGLEKEAH
+182 KMGLEKEAL

-242 CVTPEQVFGPVL
+242 CVTPEQVFGPVI

-278 HIKKDNS
+278 HIKKENS

-358 QAEVGRL
+358 QAEVSRL

-392 ILCKASK
+392 ILGKASK

-478 MQVEL
+478 
-483 RTVLTSEVA
+483 
-492 ERHDQIVTLKD
+492 
-503 QVKELEQTQHETK
+503 
-516 MQLQLRNEV
+516 
-525 IKDLRRE
+525 
-532 IRELK
+532 
-537 EKVSSLSPKTTLTT
+537 
-551 VKEDLG
+551 
-557 KSKKESKPEG
+557 
-567 TQTCQVDSIDKGAM
+567 VDSTDKGAM
-581 TEQSTASPPNGYYS
+581 TEQSAASPPNGYYS

-649 REDSQKG
+649 REDGQKG

-694 QKMEDENSSLT
+694 QKMEDENASLT
-705 KILNEKSVTLEKYQ
+705 KILNEKSATLEKYQ
-719 SDILRVTSDLD
+719 SDILRVSSDLD

-763 LESDGFDLCADIY
+763 LESD
-776 KLQEEVNSR
+776 VNSR

-832 SLQEDLKQSHSLD
+832 TLQEDIKQSHSLD

-858 LRRQVQEAD
+858 LRRQVQEAE

-904 VAETQRKN
+904 AAEAQRKN
-912 LNLQETLS
+912 LNLQESLS

-959 KQDVTQL
+959 KQDVSQL

-1045 EVLSLKEALS
+1045 EVLSLKDVLA

-1060 LHQTRNKLDVARKE
+1060 LQQTRNKLDAARKE

-1092 QDKVTRQEQRI
+1092 QDKISRQEQRI

-1165 ESELRAKEFE
+1165 ESELRVKEFE
-1175 REREILSRGL
+1175 REREILTRGL

-1237 HQQSDGSSSIHP
+1237 HQQSDGSSGIHP

-1318 SDMVLLERDN
+1318 SDMVILERDN
-1328 TTAFSKEE
+1328 ATAFSKEE

-1356 GACNSKMT
+1356 GACNSEMT
-1364 LEGNEMKYVRQQLEE
+1364 LEGSEMKYLRQQLEE
-1379 AQLEIHRLK
+1379 AQLEIQRLK
-1388 ESKYNDFG
+1388 DSKYSDCG
-1396 TEGIKWSEKI
+1396 IEGMKWGDKI
-1406 SSLQDEVSV
+1406 SSLQEEVSV

-1532 QLEHAQSHNKSVSS
+1532 QLEHAQSHNKSTSS
-1546 NGHMLTHSEKVESLE
+1546 SGHALTHSEKVESLE

-1572 AKTEELNQLLEKE
+1572 AKTEELNQLLEKD

-1592 RDLEQEIARI
+1592 RDLEQEITRI
-1602 MKARDEANRKE
+1602 TKARDEANRK
-1613 GLEVV
+1613 VV

-1661 LKECNLALHNQL
+1661 LKECNLALHSQL
-1673 SSSQRDSD
+1673 SSSQRDGD

-1772 ARLGLPLITSPEKM
+1772 TRLGLPLITSPEKM

-1845 STCSS
+1845 S
-1850 EGSSGGGCHVPGPDL
+1850 EHH
-1865 PGALQL
+1865 QKFK
-1871 ERLAHLADSL
+1871 HF
-1881 LLASRS
+1881 
-1887 ITRSSNILQGHHS
+1887 TRSPLQQNDIRNI
-1900 NRMTSATSLGDLTS
+1900 
-1914 PSDLSSPSW
+1914 
-1923 RSSLRNAKRTS
+1923 
-1934 SSVGNLSLL
+1934 
-1943 SPIDY
+1943 
-1948 KDKPCSPGNKFN
+1948 
-1960 YRFGDTANVFSFGAK
+1960 FG
-1975 SNAKGSDFIL
+1975 
-1985 APPVRERK
+1985 
-1993 LSLRLFN
+1993 
-2000 THSIE
+2000 
-2005 EGEEEDG
+2005 
-2012 SSTLRSEDGLQS
+2012 
-2024 TAVPPHEQTTPKQ
+2024 
-2037 SHSSSTDQEFHSL
+2037 
-2050 PPDISSEECSR
+2050 
-2061 LPQSPRSAKTMEV
+2061 
-2074 ARRASLGE
+2074 
-2082 SSA
+2082 

>member
-29 GADEDDDDDDATGQ
+29 GADDDDDDDDDDDAATGQ

-64 DPGSDLRDD
+64 DPGSDLKDD

-182 KMGLEKEAH
+182 KMGLEKEAL

-242 CVTPEQVFGPVL
+242 CVTPEQVFGPVI
-254 SSSRRSSQS
+254 SSSRSSQS

-278 HIKKDNS
+278 HIKKENS

-358 QAEVGRL
+358 QAEVSRL

-392 ILCKASK
+392 ILGKASK

-478 MQVEL
+478 
-483 RTVLTSEVA
+483 
-492 ERHDQIVTLKD
+492 
-503 QVKELEQTQHETK
+503 
-516 MQLQLRNEV
+516 
-525 IKDLRRE
+525 
-532 IRELK
+532 
-537 EKVSSLSPKTTLTT
+537 
-551 VKEDLG
+551 
-557 KSKKESKPEG
+557 
-567 TQTCQVDSIDKGAM
+567 VDSTDKGAM
-581 TEQSTASPPNGYYS
+581 TEQSAASPPNGYYS

-610 AEKSVLLRELQSHLS
+610 
-625 ASRQEVKLKD
+625 
-635 ETLYK
+635 
-640 LEQKLNATR
+640 EQKLNATR
-649 REDSQKG
+649 REDGQKG

-694 QKMEDENSSLT
+694 QKMEDENASLT
-705 KILNEKSVTLEKYQ
+705 KILNEKSATLEKYQ
-719 SDILRVTSDLD
+719 SDILRVSSDLD

-763 LESDGFDLCADIY
+763 LESD
-776 KLQEEVNSR
+776 VNSR

-832 SLQEDLKQSHSLD
+832 TLQEDIKQSHSLD

-858 LRRQVQEAD
+858 LRRQVQEAE

-904 VAETQRKN
+904 AAEAQRKN
-912 LNLQETLS
+912 LNLQESLS

-959 KQDVTQL
+959 KQDVSQL

-1045 EVLSLKEALS
+1045 EVLSLKDVLA

-1060 LHQTRNKLDVARKE
+1060 LQQTRNKLDAARKE

-1092 QDKVTRQEQRI
+1092 QDKISRQEQRI

-1165 ESELRAKEFE
+1165 ESELRVKEFE
-1175 REREILSRGL
+1175 REREILTRGL

-1237 HQQSDGSSSIHP
+1237 HQQSDGSSGIHP

-1318 SDMVLLERDN
+1318 SDMVILERDN
-1328 TTAFSKEE
+1328 ATAFSKEE

-1356 GACNSKMT
+1356 GACNSEMT
-1364 LEGNEMKYVRQQLEE
+1364 LEGSEMKYLRQQLEE
-1379 AQLEIHRLK
+1379 AQLEIQRLK
-1388 ESKYNDFG
+1388 DSKYSDCG
-1396 TEGIKWSEKI
+1396 IEGMKWGDKI
-1406 SSLQDEVSV
+1406 SSLQEEVSV

-1532 QLEHAQSHNKSVSS
+1532 QLEHAQSHNKSTSS
-1546 NGHMLTHSEKVESLE
+1546 SGHALTHSEKVESLE

-1572 AKTEELNQLLEKE
+1572 AKTEELNQLLEKD

-1592 RDLEQEIARI
+1592 RDLEQEITRI
-1602 MKARDEANRKE
+1602 TKARDEANRK
-1613 GLEVV
+1613 VV

-1661 LKECNLALHNQL
+1661 LKECNLALHSQL
-1673 SSSQRDSD
+1673 SSSQRDGD

-1772 ARLGLPLITSPEKM
+1772 TRLGLPLITSPEKM

-1887 ITRSSNILQGHHS
+1887 ITRSSSISQGHHS

-1914 PSDLSSPSW
+1914 PSDLSCHSW
-1923 RSSLRNAKRTS
+1923 RSSLRNTKRTS

-1943 SPIDY
+1943 SPVDY
-1948 KDKPCSPGNKFN
+1948 KDKPCSPGNKFS
-1960 YRFGDTANVFSFGAK
+1960 YRFGDPTTAFPFGTK
-1975 SNAKGSDFIL
+1975 SSAKGSDFIL

-2012 SSTLRSEDGLQS
+2012 SSTLRSEDGHQS
-2024 TAVPPHEQTTPKQ
+2024 TAPTPNEQTPPKQ
-2037 SHSSSTDQEFHSL
+2037 SHSSAADQEFHSL
-2050 PPDISSEECSR
+2050 PPDIGSGEGSR
-2061 LPQSPRSAKTMEV
+2061 APQSPKSAKTLEI
-2074 ARRASLGE
+2074 ARCPSLGE

>member
-1 MFNMEPEKKKENG
+1 
-14 KESEIDEVMVMVEVA
+14 
-29 GADEDDDDDDATGQ
+29 
-43 RRRKKKNG
+43 
-51 GHHRHRHQKSMSS
+51 
-64 DPGSDLRDD
+64 
-73 NSTSSSQMLGLL
+73 
-85 DEFTKI
+85 
-91 YSDRLQRVEQTAM
+91 
-104 KTTDKQYLESKVCVL
+104 
-119 ESWVRD
+119 
-125 LGEQNAVLVATVEE
+125 
-139 LEKEAADRVALLE
+139 
-152 DRLAK
+152 

-182 KMGLEKEAH
+182 KMGLEKEAL

-242 CVTPEQVFGPVL
+242 CVTPEQVFGPVI

-278 HIKKDNS
+278 HIKKENS

-358 QAEVGRL
+358 QAEVSRL

-392 ILCKASK
+392 ILGKASK

-478 MQVEL
+478 
-483 RTVLTSEVA
+483 
-492 ERHDQIVTLKD
+492 
-503 QVKELEQTQHETK
+503 
-516 MQLQLRNEV
+516 
-525 IKDLRRE
+525 
-532 IRELK
+532 
-537 EKVSSLSPKTTLTT
+537 
-551 VKEDLG
+551 
-557 KSKKESKPEG
+557 
-567 TQTCQVDSIDKGAM
+567 VDSTDKGAM
-581 TEQSTASPPNGYYS
+581 TEQSAASPPNGYYS

-610 AEKSVLLRELQSHLS
+610 
-625 ASRQEVKLKD
+625 
-635 ETLYK
+635 
-640 LEQKLNATR
+640 
-649 REDSQKG
+649 
-656 ERMQYLT
+656 
-663 GQLTSLQLEVGR
+663 
-675 THGQAEHLRRQLEN
+675 EN

-694 QKMEDENSSLT
+694 QKMEDENASLT
-705 KILNEKSVTLEKYQ
+705 KILNEKSATLEKYQ
-719 SDILRVTSDLD
+719 SDILRVSSDLD

-763 LESDGFDLCADIY
+763 LESD
-776 KLQEEVNSR
+776 VNSR

-832 SLQEDLKQSHSLD
+832 TLQEDIKQSHSLD

-858 LRRQVQEAD
+858 LRRQVQEAE

-904 VAETQRKN
+904 AAEAQRKN
-912 LNLQETLS
+912 LNLQESLS

-959 KQDVTQL
+959 KQDVSQL

-1045 EVLSLKEALS
+1045 EVLSLKDVLA

-1060 LHQTRNKLDVARKE
+1060 LQQTRNKLDAARKE

-1092 QDKVTRQEQRI
+1092 QDKISRQEQRI

-1165 ESELRAKEFE
+1165 ESELRVKEFE
-1175 REREILSRGL
+1175 REREILTRGL

-1237 HQQSDGSSSIHP
+1237 HQQSDGSSGIHP

-1318 SDMVLLERDN
+1318 SDMVILERDN
-1328 TTAFSKEE
+1328 ATAFSKEE

-1356 GACNSKMT
+1356 GACNSEMT
-1364 LEGNEMKYVRQQLEE
+1364 LEGSEMKYLRQQLEE
-1379 AQLEIHRLK
+1379 AQLEIQRLK
-1388 ESKYNDFG
+1388 DSKYSDCG
-1396 TEGIKWSEKI
+1396 IEGMKWGDKI
-1406 SSLQDEVSV
+1406 SSLQEEVSV

-1532 QLEHAQSHNKSVSS
+1532 QLEHAQSHNKSTSS
-1546 NGHMLTHSEKVESLE
+1546 SGHALTHSEKVESLE

-1572 AKTEELNQLLEKE
+1572 AKTEELNQLLEKD

-1592 RDLEQEIARI
+1592 RDLEQEITRI
-1602 MKARDEANRKE
+1602 TKARDEANRK
-1613 GLEVV
+1613 VV

-1661 LKECNLALHNQL
+1661 LKECNLALHSQL
-1673 SSSQRDSD
+1673 SSSQRDGD

-1772 ARLGLPLITSPEKM
+1772 TRLGLPLITSPEKM

-1887 ITRSSNILQGHHS
+1887 ITRSSSISQGHHS

-1914 PSDLSSPSW
+1914 PSDLSCHSW
-1923 RSSLRNAKRTS
+1923 RSSLRNTKRTS

-1943 SPIDY
+1943 SPVDY
-1948 KDKPCSPGNKFN
+1948 KDKPCSPGNKFS
-1960 YRFGDTANVFSFGAK
+1960 YRFGDPTTAFPFGTK
-1975 SNAKGSDFIL
+1975 SSAKGSDFIL

-2012 SSTLRSEDGLQS
+2012 SSTLRSEDGHQS
-2024 TAVPPHEQTTPKQ
+2024 TAPTPNEQTPPKQ
-2037 SHSSSTDQEFHSL
+2037 SHSSAADQEFHSL
-2050 PPDISSEECSR
+2050 PPDIGSGEGSR
-2061 LPQSPRSAKTMEV
+2061 APQSPKSAKTLEI
-2074 ARRASLGE
+2074 ARCPSLGE

>member
-29 GADEDDDDDDATGQ
+29 GADDDDDDDDDDDAATGQ

-64 DPGSDLRDD
+64 DPGSDLKDD

-182 KMGLEKEAH
+182 KMGLEKEAL

-242 CVTPEQVFGPVL
+242 CVTPEQVFGPVI

-278 HIKKDNS
+278 HIKKENS

-358 QAEVGRL
+358 QAEVSRL

-392 ILCKASK
+392 ILGKASK

-478 MQVEL
+478 
-483 RTVLTSEVA
+483 TS
-492 ERHDQIVTLKD
+492 
-503 QVKELEQTQHETK
+503 
-516 MQLQLRNEV
+516 
-525 IKDLRRE
+525 
-532 IRELK
+532 
-537 EKVSSLSPKTTLTT
+537 LTT
-551 VKEDLG
+551 VKGELG
-557 KSKKESKPEG
+557 NPKKESKPKG
-567 TQTCQVDSIDKGAM
+567 TQTCQVDSTDKGAM
-581 TEQSTASPPNGYYS
+581 TEQSAASPPNGYYS

-610 AEKSVLLRELQSHLS
+610 
-625 ASRQEVKLKD
+625 
-635 ETLYK
+635 
-640 LEQKLNATR
+640 EQKLNATR
-649 REDSQKG
+649 REDGQKG

-694 QKMEDENSSLT
+694 QKMEDENASLT
-705 KILNEKSVTLEKYQ
+705 KILNEKSATLEKYQ
-719 SDILRVTSDLD
+719 SDILRVSSDLD

-763 LESDGFDLCADIY
+763 LESD
-776 KLQEEVNSR
+776 VNSR

-832 SLQEDLKQSHSLD
+832 TLQEDIKQSHSLD

-858 LRRQVQEAD
+858 LRRQVQEAE

-904 VAETQRKN
+904 AAEAQRKN
-912 LNLQETLS
+912 LNLQESLS

-959 KQDVTQL
+959 KQDVSQL

-1045 EVLSLKEALS
+1045 EVLSLKDVLA

-1060 LHQTRNKLDVARKE
+1060 LQQTRNKLDAARKE

-1092 QDKVTRQEQRI
+1092 QDKISRQEQRI

-1165 ESELRAKEFE
+1165 ESELRVKEFE
-1175 REREILSRGL
+1175 REREILTRGL

-1237 HQQSDGSSSIHP
+1237 HQQSDGSSGIHP

-1318 SDMVLLERDN
+1318 SDMVILERDN
-1328 TTAFSKEE
+1328 ATAFSKEE

-1356 GACNSKMT
+1356 GACNSEMT
-1364 LEGNEMKYVRQQLEE
+1364 LEGSEMKYLRQQLEE
-1379 AQLEIHRLK
+1379 AQLEIQRLK
-1388 ESKYNDFG
+1388 DSKYSDCG
-1396 TEGIKWSEKI
+1396 IEGMKWGDKI
-1406 SSLQDEVSV
+1406 SSLQEEVSV

-1532 QLEHAQSHNKSVSS
+1532 QLEHAQSHNKSTSS
-1546 NGHMLTHSEKVESLE
+1546 SGHALTHSEKVESLE

-1572 AKTEELNQLLEKE
+1572 AKTEELNQLLEKD

-1592 RDLEQEIARI
+1592 RDLEQEITRI
-1602 MKARDEANRKE
+1602 TKARDEANRK
-1613 GLEVV
+1613 VV

-1661 LKECNLALHNQL
+1661 LKECNLALHSQL
-1673 SSSQRDSD
+1673 SSSQRDGD

-1772 ARLGLPLITSPEKM
+1772 TRLGLPLITSPEKM

-1887 ITRSSNILQGHHS
+1887 ITRSSSISQGHHS

-1914 PSDLSSPSW
+1914 PSDLSCHSW
-1923 RSSLRNAKRTS
+1923 RSSLRNTKRTS

-1943 SPIDY
+1943 SPVDY
-1948 KDKPCSPGNKFN
+1948 KDKPCSPGNKFS
-1960 YRFGDTANVFSFGAK
+1960 YRFGDPTTAFPFGTK
-1975 SNAKGSDFIL
+1975 SSAKGSDFIL

-2012 SSTLRSEDGLQS
+2012 SSTLRSEDGHQS
-2024 TAVPPHEQTTPKQ
+2024 TAPTPNEQTPPKQ
-2037 SHSSSTDQEFHSL
+2037 SHSSAADQEFHSL
-2050 PPDISSEECSR
+2050 PPDIGSGEGSR
-2061 LPQSPRSAKTMEV
+2061 APQSPKSAKTLEI
-2074 ARRASLGE
+2074 ARCPSLGE

>member
-29 GADEDDDDDDATGQ
+29 GADDDDDDDDDDDAATGQ

-64 DPGSDLRDD
+64 DPGSDLKDD

-182 KMGLEKEAH
+182 KMGLEKEAL

-242 CVTPEQVFGPVL
+242 CVTPEQVFGPVI

-278 HIKKDNS
+278 HIKKENS

-358 QAEVGRL
+358 QAEVSRL

-392 ILCKASK
+392 ILGKASK

-478 MQVEL
+478 
-483 RTVLTSEVA
+483 TS
-492 ERHDQIVTLKD
+492 
-503 QVKELEQTQHETK
+503 
-516 MQLQLRNEV
+516 
-525 IKDLRRE
+525 
-532 IRELK
+532 
-537 EKVSSLSPKTTLTT
+537 LTT
-551 VKEDLG
+551 VKGELG
-557 KSKKESKPEG
+557 NPKKESKPKG
-567 TQTCQVDSIDKGAM
+567 TQTCQVDSTDKGAM
-581 TEQSTASPPNGYYS
+581 TEQSAASPPNGYYS

-649 REDSQKG
+649 REDGQKG

-694 QKMEDENSSLT
+694 QKMEDENASLT
-705 KILNEKSVTLEKYQ
+705 KILNEKSATLEKYQ
-719 SDILRVTSDLD
+719 SDILRVSSDLD

-763 LESDGFDLCADIY
+763 LESD
-776 KLQEEVNSR
+776 VNSR

-832 SLQEDLKQSHSLD
+832 TLQEDIKQSHSLD

-858 LRRQVQEAD
+858 LRRQVQEAE

-904 VAETQRKN
+904 AAEAQRKN
-912 LNLQETLS
+912 LNLQESLS

-959 KQDVTQL
+959 KQDVSQL

-1045 EVLSLKEALS
+1045 EVLSLKDVLA

-1060 LHQTRNKLDVARKE
+1060 LQQTRNKLDAARKE

-1092 QDKVTRQEQRI
+1092 QDKISRQEQRI

-1165 ESELRAKEFE
+1165 ESELRVKEFE
-1175 REREILSRGL
+1175 REREILTRGL

-1237 HQQSDGSSSIHP
+1237 HQQSDGSSGIHP

-1318 SDMVLLERDN
+1318 SDMVILERDN
-1328 TTAFSKEE
+1328 ATAFSKEE

-1356 GACNSKMT
+1356 GACNSEMT
-1364 LEGNEMKYVRQQLEE
+1364 LEGSEMKYLRQQLEE
-1379 AQLEIHRLK
+1379 AQLEIQRLK
-1388 ESKYNDFG
+1388 DSKYSDCG
-1396 TEGIKWSEKI
+1396 IEGMKWGDKI
-1406 SSLQDEVSV
+1406 SSLQEEVSV

-1532 QLEHAQSHNKSVSS
+1532 QLEHAQSHNKSTSS
-1546 NGHMLTHSEKVESLE
+1546 SGHALTHSEKVESLE

-1572 AKTEELNQLLEKE
+1572 AKTEELNQLLEKD

-1592 RDLEQEIARI
+1592 RDLEQEITRI
-1602 MKARDEANRKE
+1602 TKARDEANRK
-1613 GLEVV
+1613 VV

-1661 LKECNLALHNQL
+1661 LKECNLALHSQL
-1673 SSSQRDSD
+1673 SSSQRDGD

-1772 ARLGLPLITSPEKM
+1772 TRLGLPLITSPEKM

-1887 ITRSSNILQGHHS
+1887 ITRSSSISQGHHS

-1914 PSDLSSPSW
+1914 PSDLSCHSW
-1923 RSSLRNAKRTS
+1923 RSSLRNTKRTS

-1943 SPIDY
+1943 SPVDY
-1948 KDKPCSPGNKFN
+1948 KDKPCSPGNKFS
-1960 YRFGDTANVFSFGAK
+1960 YRFGDPTTAFPFGTK
-1975 SNAKGSDFIL
+1975 SSAKGSDFIL

-2012 SSTLRSEDGLQS
+2012 SSTLRSEDGHQS
-2024 TAVPPHEQTTPKQ
+2024 TAPTPNEQTPPKQ
-2037 SHSSSTDQEFHSL
+2037 SHSSAADQEFHSL
-2050 PPDISSEECSR
+2050 PPDIGSGEGSR
-2061 LPQSPRSAKTMEV
+2061 APQSPKSAKTLEI
-2074 ARRASLGE
+2074 ARCPSLGE

>member
-29 GADEDDDDDDATGQ
+29 GADDDDDDDDDDDAATGQ

-64 DPGSDLRDD
+64 DPGSDLKDD

-182 KMGLEKEAH
+182 KMGLEKEAL

-242 CVTPEQVFGPVL
+242 CVTPEQVFGPVI

-278 HIKKDNS
+278 HIKKENS

-358 QAEVGRL
+358 QAEVSRL

-392 ILCKASK
+392 ILGKASK

-503 QVKELEQTQHETK
+503 QLKGQEQTHHETK

-537 EKVSSLSPKTTLTT
+537 EKVSSLSPKTSLTT
-551 VKEDLG
+551 VKGELG
-557 KSKKESKPEG
+557 NPKKESKPKG
-567 TQTCQVDSIDKGAM
+567 TQTCQVDSTDKGAM
-581 TEQSTASPPNGYYS
+581 TEQSAASPPNGYYS

-610 AEKSVLLRELQSHLS
+610 
-625 ASRQEVKLKD
+625 
-635 ETLYK
+635 
-640 LEQKLNATR
+640 EQKLNATR
-649 REDSQKG
+649 REDGQKG

-694 QKMEDENSSLT
+694 QKMEDENASLT
-705 KILNEKSVTLEKYQ
+705 KILNEKSATLEKYQ
-719 SDILRVTSDLD
+719 SDILRVSSDLD

-763 LESDGFDLCADIY
+763 LESD
-776 KLQEEVNSR
+776 VNSR

-832 SLQEDLKQSHSLD
+832 TLQEDIKQSHSLD

-858 LRRQVQEAD
+858 LRRQVQEAE

-904 VAETQRKN
+904 AAEAQRKN
-912 LNLQETLS
+912 LNLQESLS

-959 KQDVTQL
+959 KQDVSQL

-1045 EVLSLKEALS
+1045 EVLSLKDVLA

-1060 LHQTRNKLDVARKE
+1060 LQQTRNKLDAARKE

-1092 QDKVTRQEQRI
+1092 QDKISRQEQRI

-1165 ESELRAKEFE
+1165 ESELRVKEFE
-1175 REREILSRGL
+1175 REREILTRGL

-1237 HQQSDGSSSIHP
+1237 HQQSDGSSGIHP

-1318 SDMVLLERDN
+1318 SDMVILERDN
-1328 TTAFSKEE
+1328 ATAFSKEE

-1356 GACNSKMT
+1356 GACNSEMT
-1364 LEGNEMKYVRQQLEE
+1364 LEGSEMKYLRQQLEE
-1379 AQLEIHRLK
+1379 AQLEIQRLK
-1388 ESKYNDFG
+1388 DSKYSDCG
-1396 TEGIKWSEKI
+1396 IEGMKWGDKI
-1406 SSLQDEVSV
+1406 SSLQEEVSV

-1532 QLEHAQSHNKSVSS
+1532 QLEHAQSHNKSTSS
-1546 NGHMLTHSEKVESLE
+1546 SGHALTHSEKVESLE

-1572 AKTEELNQLLEKE
+1572 AKTEELNQLLEKD

-1592 RDLEQEIARI
+1592 RDLEQEITRI
-1602 MKARDEANRKE
+1602 TKARDEANRK
-1613 GLEVV
+1613 VV

-1661 LKECNLALHNQL
+1661 LKECNLALHSQL
-1673 SSSQRDSD
+1673 SSSQRDGD

-1772 ARLGLPLITSPEKM
+1772 TRLGLPLITSPEKM

-1845 STCSS
+1845 S
-1850 EGSSGGGCHVPGPDL
+1850 EHH
-1865 PGALQL
+1865 QKFK
-1871 ERLAHLADSL
+1871 HF
-1881 LLASRS
+1881 
-1887 ITRSSNILQGHHS
+1887 TRSPLQQNDIRNI
-1900 NRMTSATSLGDLTS
+1900 
-1914 PSDLSSPSW
+1914 
-1923 RSSLRNAKRTS
+1923 
-1934 SSVGNLSLL
+1934 
-1943 SPIDY
+1943 
-1948 KDKPCSPGNKFN
+1948 
-1960 YRFGDTANVFSFGAK
+1960 FG
-1975 SNAKGSDFIL
+1975 
-1985 APPVRERK
+1985 
-1993 LSLRLFN
+1993 
-2000 THSIE
+2000 
-2005 EGEEEDG
+2005 
-2012 SSTLRSEDGLQS
+2012 
-2024 TAVPPHEQTTPKQ
+2024 
-2037 SHSSSTDQEFHSL
+2037 
-2050 PPDISSEECSR
+2050 
-2061 LPQSPRSAKTMEV
+2061 
-2074 ARRASLGE
+2074 
-2082 SSA
+2082 

>member
-29 GADEDDDDDDATGQ
+29 GADDDDDDDDDDDAATGQ

-64 DPGSDLRDD
+64 DPGSDLKDD

-182 KMGLEKEAH
+182 KMGLEKEAL

-242 CVTPEQVFGPVL
+242 CVTPEQVFGPVI

-278 HIKKDNS
+278 HIKKENS

-358 QAEVGRL
+358 QAEVSRL

-392 ILCKASK
+392 ILGKASK

-503 QVKELEQTQHETK
+503 QLKGQEQTHHETK

-537 EKVSSLSPKTTLTT
+537 EKVSSLSPKTSLTT
-551 VKEDLG
+551 VKGELG
-557 KSKKESKPEG
+557 NPKKESKPKG
-567 TQTCQVDSIDKGAM
+567 TQTCQVDSTDKGAM
-581 TEQSTASPPNGYYS
+581 TEQSAASPPNGYYS

-610 AEKSVLLRELQSHLS
+610 
-625 ASRQEVKLKD
+625 
-635 ETLYK
+635 
-640 LEQKLNATR
+640 EQKLNATR
-649 REDSQKG
+649 REDGQKG

-694 QKMEDENSSLT
+694 QKMEDENASLT
-705 KILNEKSVTLEKYQ
+705 KILNEKSATLEKYQ
-719 SDILRVTSDLD
+719 SDILRVSSDLD

-832 SLQEDLKQSHSLD
+832 TLQEDIKQSHSLD
-845 ARQSERSNKEKDH
+845 ARQVLLWQERDEETRYKLFEAHSDSERSNKEKDH
-858 LRRQVQEAD
+858 LRRQVQEAE

-904 VAETQRKN
+904 AAEAQRKN
-912 LNLQETLS
+912 LNLQESLS

-959 KQDVTQL
+959 KQDVSQL

-1045 EVLSLKEALS
+1045 EVLSLKDVLA

-1060 LHQTRNKLDVARKE
+1060 LQQTRNKLDAARKE

-1092 QDKVTRQEQRI
+1092 QDKISRQEQRI

-1165 ESELRAKEFE
+1165 ESELRVKEFE
-1175 REREILSRGL
+1175 REREILTRGL

-1237 HQQSDGSSSIHP
+1237 HQQSDGSSGIHP

-1318 SDMVLLERDN
+1318 SDMVILERDN
-1328 TTAFSKEE
+1328 ATAFSKEE

-1356 GACNSKMT
+1356 GACNSEMT
-1364 LEGNEMKYVRQQLEE
+1364 LEGSEMKYLRQQLEE
-1379 AQLEIHRLK
+1379 AQLEIQRLK
-1388 ESKYNDFG
+1388 DSKYSDCG
-1396 TEGIKWSEKI
+1396 IEGMKWGDKI
-1406 SSLQDEVSV
+1406 SSLQEEVSV

-1532 QLEHAQSHNKSVSS
+1532 QLEHAQSHNKSTSS
-1546 NGHMLTHSEKVESLE
+1546 SGHALTHSEKVESLE

-1572 AKTEELNQLLEKE
+1572 AKTEELNQLLEKD

-1592 RDLEQEIARI
+1592 RDLEQEITRI
-1602 MKARDEANRKE
+1602 TKARDEANRK
-1613 GLEVV
+1613 VV

-1661 LKECNLALHNQL
+1661 LKECNLALHSQL
-1673 SSSQRDSD
+1673 SSSQRDGD

-1772 ARLGLPLITSPEKM
+1772 TRLGLPLITSPEKM

-1887 ITRSSNILQGHHS
+1887 ITRSSSISQGHHS

-1914 PSDLSSPSW
+1914 PSDLSCHSW
-1923 RSSLRNAKRTS
+1923 RSSLRNTKRTS

-1943 SPIDY
+1943 SPVDY
-1948 KDKPCSPGNKFN
+1948 KDKPCSPGNKFS
-1960 YRFGDTANVFSFGAK
+1960 YRFGDPTTAFPFGTK
-1975 SNAKGSDFIL
+1975 SSAKGSDFIL

-2012 SSTLRSEDGLQS
+2012 SSTLRSEDGHQS
-2024 TAVPPHEQTTPKQ
+2024 TAPTPNEQTPPKQ
-2037 SHSSSTDQEFHSL
+2037 SHSSAADQEFHSL
-2050 PPDISSEECSR
+2050 PPDIGSGEGSR
-2061 LPQSPRSAKTMEV
+2061 APQSPKSAKTLEI
-2074 ARRASLGE
+2074 ARCPSLGE

>member
-29 GADEDDDDDDATGQ
+29 GADDDDDDDDDDDAATGQ

-64 DPGSDLRDD
+64 DPGSDLKDD

-182 KMGLEKEAH
+182 KMGLEKEAL

-242 CVTPEQVFGPVL
+242 CVTPEQVFGPVI

-278 HIKKDNS
+278 HIKKENS

-358 QAEVGRL
+358 QAEVSRL

-392 ILCKASK
+392 ILGKASK

-478 MQVEL
+478 
-483 RTVLTSEVA
+483 
-492 ERHDQIVTLKD
+492 
-503 QVKELEQTQHETK
+503 
-516 MQLQLRNEV
+516 
-525 IKDLRRE
+525 
-532 IRELK
+532 
-537 EKVSSLSPKTTLTT
+537 
-551 VKEDLG
+551 
-557 KSKKESKPEG
+557 
-567 TQTCQVDSIDKGAM
+567 VDSTDKGAM
-581 TEQSTASPPNGYYS
+581 TEQSAASPPNGYYS

-610 AEKSVLLRELQSHLS
+610 
-625 ASRQEVKLKD
+625 
-635 ETLYK
+635 
-640 LEQKLNATR
+640 EQKLNATR
-649 REDSQKG
+649 REDGQKG

-694 QKMEDENSSLT
+694 QKMEDENASLT
-705 KILNEKSVTLEKYQ
+705 KILNEKSATLEKYQ
-719 SDILRVTSDLD
+719 SDILRVSSDLD

-763 LESDGFDLCADIY
+763 LESD
-776 KLQEEVNSR
+776 VNSR

-832 SLQEDLKQSHSLD
+832 TLQEDIKQSHSLD
-845 ARQSERSNKEKDH
+845 ARQVLLWQERDEETRYKLFEAHSDSERSNKEKDH
-858 LRRQVQEAD
+858 LRRQVQEAE

-904 VAETQRKN
+904 AAEAQRKN
-912 LNLQETLS
+912 LNLQESLS

-959 KQDVTQL
+959 KQDVSQL

-1045 EVLSLKEALS
+1045 EVLSLKDVLA

-1060 LHQTRNKLDVARKE
+1060 LQQTRNKLDAARKE

-1092 QDKVTRQEQRI
+1092 QDKISRQEQRI

-1165 ESELRAKEFE
+1165 ESELRVKEFE
-1175 REREILSRGL
+1175 REREILTRGL

-1237 HQQSDGSSSIHP
+1237 HQQSDGSSGIHP

-1318 SDMVLLERDN
+1318 SDMVILERDN
-1328 TTAFSKEE
+1328 ATAFSKEE

-1356 GACNSKMT
+1356 GACNSEMT
-1364 LEGNEMKYVRQQLEE
+1364 LEGSEMKYLRQQLEE
-1379 AQLEIHRLK
+1379 AQLEIQRLK
-1388 ESKYNDFG
+1388 DSKYSDCG
-1396 TEGIKWSEKI
+1396 IEGMKWGDKI
-1406 SSLQDEVSV
+1406 SSLQEEVSV

-1532 QLEHAQSHNKSVSS
+1532 QLEHAQSHNKSTSS
-1546 NGHMLTHSEKVESLE
+1546 SGHALTHSEKVESLE

-1572 AKTEELNQLLEKE
+1572 AKTEELNQLLEKD

-1592 RDLEQEIARI
+1592 RDLEQEITRI
-1602 MKARDEANRKE
+1602 TKARDEANRK
-1613 GLEVV
+1613 VV

-1661 LKECNLALHNQL
+1661 LKECNLALHSQL
-1673 SSSQRDSD
+1673 SSSQRDGD

-1772 ARLGLPLITSPEKM
+1772 TRLGLPLITSPEKM

-1845 STCSS
+1845 S
-1850 EGSSGGGCHVPGPDL
+1850 EHH
-1865 PGALQL
+1865 QKFK
-1871 ERLAHLADSL
+1871 HF
-1881 LLASRS
+1881 
-1887 ITRSSNILQGHHS
+1887 TRSPLQQNDIRNI
-1900 NRMTSATSLGDLTS
+1900 
-1914 PSDLSSPSW
+1914 
-1923 RSSLRNAKRTS
+1923 
-1934 SSVGNLSLL
+1934 
-1943 SPIDY
+1943 
-1948 KDKPCSPGNKFN
+1948 
-1960 YRFGDTANVFSFGAK
+1960 FG
-1975 SNAKGSDFIL
+1975 
-1985 APPVRERK
+1985 
-1993 LSLRLFN
+1993 
-2000 THSIE
+2000 
-2005 EGEEEDG
+2005 
-2012 SSTLRSEDGLQS
+2012 
-2024 TAVPPHEQTTPKQ
+2024 
-2037 SHSSSTDQEFHSL
+2037 
-2050 PPDISSEECSR
+2050 
-2061 LPQSPRSAKTMEV
+2061 
-2074 ARRASLGE
+2074 
-2082 SSA
+2082 

>member
-29 GADEDDDDDDATGQ
+29 GADDDDDDDDDDDAATGQ

-64 DPGSDLRDD
+64 DPGSDLKDD

-182 KMGLEKEAH
+182 KMGLEKEAL

-242 CVTPEQVFGPVL
+242 CVTPEQVFGPVI

-278 HIKKDNS
+278 HIKKENS

-358 QAEVGRL
+358 QAEVSRL

-392 ILCKASK
+392 ILGKASK

-503 QVKELEQTQHETK
+503 QLKGQEQTHHETK

-537 EKVSSLSPKTTLTT
+537 EKVSSLSPKTSLTT
-551 VKEDLG
+551 VKGELG
-557 KSKKESKPEG
+557 NPKKESKPKG
-567 TQTCQVDSIDKGAM
+567 TQTCQVDSTDKGAM
-581 TEQSTASPPNGYYS
+581 TEQSAASPPNGYYS

-610 AEKSVLLRELQSHLS
+610 
-625 ASRQEVKLKD
+625 
-635 ETLYK
+635 
-640 LEQKLNATR
+640 
-649 REDSQKG
+649 
-656 ERMQYLT
+656 
-663 GQLTSLQLEVGR
+663 
-675 THGQAEHLRRQLEN
+675 EN

-694 QKMEDENSSLT
+694 QKMEDENASLT
-705 KILNEKSVTLEKYQ
+705 KILNEKSATLEKYQ
-719 SDILRVTSDLD
+719 SDILRVSSDLD

-763 LESDGFDLCADIY
+763 LESD
-776 KLQEEVNSR
+776 VNSR

-832 SLQEDLKQSHSLD
+832 TLQEDIKQSHSLD

-858 LRRQVQEAD
+858 LRRQVQEAE

-904 VAETQRKN
+904 AAEAQRKN
-912 LNLQETLS
+912 LNLQESLS

-959 KQDVTQL
+959 KQDVSQL

-1045 EVLSLKEALS
+1045 EVLSLKDVLA

-1060 LHQTRNKLDVARKE
+1060 LQQTRNKLDAARKE

-1092 QDKVTRQEQRI
+1092 QDKISRQEQRI

-1165 ESELRAKEFE
+1165 ESELRVKEFE
-1175 REREILSRGL
+1175 REREILTRGL

-1237 HQQSDGSSSIHP
+1237 HQQSDGSSGIHP

-1318 SDMVLLERDN
+1318 SDMVILERDN
-1328 TTAFSKEE
+1328 ATAFSKEE

-1356 GACNSKMT
+1356 GACNSEMT
-1364 LEGNEMKYVRQQLEE
+1364 LEGSEMKYLRQQLEE
-1379 AQLEIHRLK
+1379 AQLEIQRLK
-1388 ESKYNDFG
+1388 DSKYSDCG
-1396 TEGIKWSEKI
+1396 IEGMKWGDKI
-1406 SSLQDEVSV
+1406 SSLQEEVSV

-1532 QLEHAQSHNKSVSS
+1532 QLEHAQSHNKSTSS
-1546 NGHMLTHSEKVESLE
+1546 SGHALTHSEKVESLE

-1572 AKTEELNQLLEKE
+1572 AKTEELNQLLEKD

-1592 RDLEQEIARI
+1592 RDLEQEITRI
-1602 MKARDEANRKE
+1602 TKARDEANRK
-1613 GLEVV
+1613 VV

-1661 LKECNLALHNQL
+1661 LKECNLALHSQL
-1673 SSSQRDSD
+1673 SSSQRDGD

-1772 ARLGLPLITSPEKM
+1772 TRLGLPLITSPEKM

-1887 ITRSSNILQGHHS
+1887 ITRSSSISQGHHS

-1914 PSDLSSPSW
+1914 PSDLSCHSW
-1923 RSSLRNAKRTS
+1923 RSSLRNTKRTS

-1943 SPIDY
+1943 SPVDY
-1948 KDKPCSPGNKFN
+1948 KDKPCSPGNKFS
-1960 YRFGDTANVFSFGAK
+1960 YRFGDPTTAFPFGTK
-1975 SNAKGSDFIL
+1975 SSAKGSDFIL

-2012 SSTLRSEDGLQS
+2012 SSTLRSEDGHQS
-2024 TAVPPHEQTTPKQ
+2024 TAPTPNEQTPPKQ
-2037 SHSSSTDQEFHSL
+2037 SHSSAADQEFHSL
-2050 PPDISSEECSR
+2050 PPDIGSGEGSR
-2061 LPQSPRSAKTMEV
+2061 APQSPKSAKTLEI
-2074 ARRASLGE
+2074 ARCPSLGE

>member
-29 GADEDDDDDDATGQ
+29 GADDDDDDDDDDDAATGQ

-64 DPGSDLRDD
+64 DPGSDLKDD

-182 KMGLEKEAH
+182 KMGLEKEAL

-242 CVTPEQVFGPVL
+242 CVTPEQVFGPVI

-278 HIKKDNS
+278 HIKKENS

-358 QAEVGRL
+358 QAEVSRL

-392 ILCKASK
+392 ILGKASK

-478 MQVEL
+478 
-483 RTVLTSEVA
+483 TS
-492 ERHDQIVTLKD
+492 
-503 QVKELEQTQHETK
+503 
-516 MQLQLRNEV
+516 
-525 IKDLRRE
+525 
-532 IRELK
+532 
-537 EKVSSLSPKTTLTT
+537 LTT
-551 VKEDLG
+551 VKGELG
-557 KSKKESKPEG
+557 NPKKESKPKG
-567 TQTCQVDSIDKGAM
+567 TQTCQVDSTDKGAM
-581 TEQSTASPPNGYYS
+581 TEQSAASPPNGYYS

-610 AEKSVLLRELQSHLS
+610 
-625 ASRQEVKLKD
+625 
-635 ETLYK
+635 
-640 LEQKLNATR
+640 EQKLNATR
-649 REDSQKG
+649 REDGQKG

-694 QKMEDENSSLT
+694 QKMEDENASLT
-705 KILNEKSVTLEKYQ
+705 KILNEKSATLEKYQ
-719 SDILRVTSDLD
+719 SDILRVSSDLD

-832 SLQEDLKQSHSLD
+832 TLQEDIKQSHSLD
-845 ARQSERSNKEKDH
+845 ARQVLLWQERDEETRYKLFEAHSDSERSNKEKDH
-858 LRRQVQEAD
+858 LRRQVQEAE

-904 VAETQRKN
+904 AAEAQRKN
-912 LNLQETLS
+912 LNLQESLS

-959 KQDVTQL
+959 KQDVSQL

-1045 EVLSLKEALS
+1045 EVLSLKDVLA

-1060 LHQTRNKLDVARKE
+1060 LQQTRNKLDAARKE

-1092 QDKVTRQEQRI
+1092 QDKISRQEQRI

-1165 ESELRAKEFE
+1165 ESELRVKEFE
-1175 REREILSRGL
+1175 REREILTRGL

-1237 HQQSDGSSSIHP
+1237 HQQSDGSSGIHP

-1318 SDMVLLERDN
+1318 SDMVILERDN
-1328 TTAFSKEE
+1328 ATAFSKEE

-1356 GACNSKMT
+1356 GACNSEMT
-1364 LEGNEMKYVRQQLEE
+1364 LEGSEMKYLRQQLEE
-1379 AQLEIHRLK
+1379 AQLEIQRLK
-1388 ESKYNDFG
+1388 DSKYSDCG
-1396 TEGIKWSEKI
+1396 IEGMKWGDKI
-1406 SSLQDEVSV
+1406 SSLQEEVSV

-1532 QLEHAQSHNKSVSS
+1532 QLEHAQSHNKSTSS
-1546 NGHMLTHSEKVESLE
+1546 SGHALTHSEKVESLE

-1572 AKTEELNQLLEKE
+1572 AKTEELNQLLEKD

-1592 RDLEQEIARI
+1592 RDLEQEITRI
-1602 MKARDEANRKE
+1602 TKARDEANRK
-1613 GLEVV
+1613 VV

-1661 LKECNLALHNQL
+1661 LKECNLALHSQL
-1673 SSSQRDSD
+1673 SSSQRDGD

-1772 ARLGLPLITSPEKM
+1772 TRLGLPLITSPEKM

-1887 ITRSSNILQGHHS
+1887 ITRSSSISQGHHS

-1914 PSDLSSPSW
+1914 PSDLSCHSW
-1923 RSSLRNAKRTS
+1923 RSSLRNTKRTS

-1943 SPIDY
+1943 SPVDY
-1948 KDKPCSPGNKFN
+1948 KDKPCSPGNKFS
-1960 YRFGDTANVFSFGAK
+1960 YRFGDPTTAFPFGTK
-1975 SNAKGSDFIL
+1975 SSAKGSDFIL

-2012 SSTLRSEDGLQS
+2012 SSTLRSEDGHQS
-2024 TAVPPHEQTTPKQ
+2024 TAPTPNEQTPPKQ
-2037 SHSSSTDQEFHSL
+2037 SHSSAADQEFHSL
-2050 PPDISSEECSR
+2050 PPDIGSGEGSR
-2061 LPQSPRSAKTMEV
+2061 APQSPKSAKTLEI
-2074 ARRASLGE
+2074 ARCPSLGE

>member
-1 MFNMEPEKKKENG
+1 
-14 KESEIDEVMVMVEVA
+14 
-29 GADEDDDDDDATGQ
+29 
-43 RRRKKKNG
+43 
-51 GHHRHRHQKSMSS
+51 
-64 DPGSDLRDD
+64 
-73 NSTSSSQMLGLL
+73 
-85 DEFTKI
+85 
-91 YSDRLQRVEQTAM
+91 
-104 KTTDKQYLESKVCVL
+104 
-119 ESWVRD
+119 
-125 LGEQNAVLVATVEE
+125 
-139 LEKEAADRVALLE
+139 
-152 DRLAK
+152 

-182 KMGLEKEAH
+182 KMGLEKEAL

-242 CVTPEQVFGPVL
+242 CVTPEQVFGPVI

-278 HIKKDNS
+278 HIKKENS

-358 QAEVGRL
+358 QAEVSRL

-392 ILCKASK
+392 ILGKASK

-478 MQVEL
+478 
-483 RTVLTSEVA
+483 
-492 ERHDQIVTLKD
+492 
-503 QVKELEQTQHETK
+503 
-516 MQLQLRNEV
+516 
-525 IKDLRRE
+525 
-532 IRELK
+532 
-537 EKVSSLSPKTTLTT
+537 
-551 VKEDLG
+551 
-557 KSKKESKPEG
+557 
-567 TQTCQVDSIDKGAM
+567 VDSTDKGAM
-581 TEQSTASPPNGYYS
+581 TEQSAASPPNGYYS

-649 REDSQKG
+649 REDGQKG

-694 QKMEDENSSLT
+694 QKMEDENASLT
-705 KILNEKSVTLEKYQ
+705 KILNEKSATLEKYQ
-719 SDILRVTSDLD
+719 SDILRVSSDLD

-763 LESDGFDLCADIY
+763 LESD
-776 KLQEEVNSR
+776 VNSR

-832 SLQEDLKQSHSLD
+832 TLQEDIKQSHSLD

-858 LRRQVQEAD
+858 LRRQVQEAE

-904 VAETQRKN
+904 AAEAQRKN
-912 LNLQETLS
+912 LNLQESLS

-959 KQDVTQL
+959 KQDVSQL

-1045 EVLSLKEALS
+1045 EVLSLKDVLA

-1060 LHQTRNKLDVARKE
+1060 LQQTRNKLDAARKE

-1092 QDKVTRQEQRI
+1092 QDKISRQEQRI

-1165 ESELRAKEFE
+1165 ESELRVKEFE
-1175 REREILSRGL
+1175 REREILTRGL

-1237 HQQSDGSSSIHP
+1237 HQQSDGSSGIHP

-1318 SDMVLLERDN
+1318 SDMVILERDN
-1328 TTAFSKEE
+1328 ATAFSKEE

-1356 GACNSKMT
+1356 GACNSEMT
-1364 LEGNEMKYVRQQLEE
+1364 LEGSEMKYLRQQLEE
-1379 AQLEIHRLK
+1379 AQLEIQRLK
-1388 ESKYNDFG
+1388 DSKYSDCG
-1396 TEGIKWSEKI
+1396 IEGMKWGDKI
-1406 SSLQDEVSV
+1406 SSLQEEVSV

-1532 QLEHAQSHNKSVSS
+1532 QLEHAQSHNKSTSS
-1546 NGHMLTHSEKVESLE
+1546 SGHALTHSEKVESLE

-1572 AKTEELNQLLEKE
+1572 AKTEELNQLLEKD

-1592 RDLEQEIARI
+1592 RDLEQEITRI
-1602 MKARDEANRKE
+1602 TKARDEANRK
-1613 GLEVV
+1613 VV

-1661 LKECNLALHNQL
+1661 LKECNLALHSQL
-1673 SSSQRDSD
+1673 SSSQRDGD

-1772 ARLGLPLITSPEKM
+1772 TRLGLPLITSPEKM

-1887 ITRSSNILQGHHS
+1887 ITRSSSISQGHHS

-1914 PSDLSSPSW
+1914 PSDLSCHSW
-1923 RSSLRNAKRTS
+1923 RSSLRNTKRTS

-1943 SPIDY
+1943 SPVDY
-1948 KDKPCSPGNKFN
+1948 KDKPCSPGNKFS
-1960 YRFGDTANVFSFGAK
+1960 YRFGDPTTAFPFGTK
-1975 SNAKGSDFIL
+1975 SSAKGSDFIL

-2012 SSTLRSEDGLQS
+2012 SSTLRSEDGHQS
-2024 TAVPPHEQTTPKQ
+2024 TAPTPNEQTPPKQ
-2037 SHSSSTDQEFHSL
+2037 SHSSAADQEFHSL
-2050 PPDISSEECSR
+2050 PPDIGSGEGSR
-2061 LPQSPRSAKTMEV
+2061 APQSPKSAKTLEI
-2074 ARRASLGE
+2074 ARCPSLGE

>member
-478 MQVEL
+478 
-483 RTVLTSEVA
+483 
-492 ERHDQIVTLKD
+492 
-503 QVKELEQTQHETK
+503 
-516 MQLQLRNEV
+516 
-525 IKDLRRE
+525 
-532 IRELK
+532 
-537 EKVSSLSPKTTLTT
+537 
-551 VKEDLG
+551 
-557 KSKKESKPEG
+557 
-567 TQTCQVDSIDKGAM
+567 VDSIDKGAM

-845 ARQSERSNKEKDH
+845 ARQVHLWQERGEETRYKLFEAYSDSERSNKEKDH

>member
-845 ARQSERSNKEKDH
+845 ARQVHLWQERGEETRYK
-858 LRRQVQEAD
+858 LFEAYSD
-867 RRCQEMVTSMKLLQG
+867 
-882 QVQTLEE
+882 VQTLEE

-920 AQETSESVERLGR
+920 AQE
-933 QLEDTVAA
+933 
-941 LTKARE
+941 
-947 EAHSKAEQLRQV
+947 
-959 KQDVTQL
+959 
-966 SDALAYEKE
+966 
-975 LNTNLHDQMEVLM
+975 MEVLM

>member
-1 MFNMEPEKKKENG
+1 MEPEKNKGNG
-14 KESEIDEVMVMVEVA
+14 KESEIDEVIVMVEVA
-29 GADEDDDDDDATGQ
+29 GADGDEDDDDDDDAMGQ
-43 RRRKKKNG
+43 RRKMKKNG
-51 GHHRHRHQKSMSS
+51 GHHHQKSIIT
-64 DPGSDLRDD
+64 DPGSDLKRD
-73 NSTSSSQMLGLL
+73 NSTSSSQMLDLL

-104 KTTDKQYLESKVCVL
+104 KTSDTQYLESKVCVL

-125 LGEQNAVLVATVEE
+125 LGEQNAILVATVEE
-139 LEKEAADRVALLE
+139 LEKEAADRVTLLE

-157 MATTTRESC
+157 MAATTRESC

-182 KMGLEKEAH
+182 KMELEKEAH
-191 SLGEKL
+191 GLGEKL
-197 VNLERSNMRLK
+197 VSFERSNMRLK
-208 EDNNNLQGDLT
+208 EENNNLQGDLN
-219 NLVQLITRARL
+219 NLVQLITRARV

-358 QAEVGRL
+358 QAEVSRFN
-365 SHNLQELRHQSK
+365 HTIQELRHQNK

-399 KDSLRG
+399 KDSHKG
-405 SFSSLCD
+405 SISSLCE
-412 MDSTV
+412 
-417 MGDNNVEAQLSEN
+417 MGDNNVEVQLSEN

-446 QLRDQHSALQDTH
+446 QLRNEHSTLQDTH

-478 MQVEL
+478 
-483 RTVLTSEVA
+483 
-492 ERHDQIVTLKD
+492 
-503 QVKELEQTQHETK
+503 
-516 MQLQLRNEV
+516 
-525 IKDLRRE
+525 
-532 IRELK
+532 
-537 EKVSSLSPKTTLTT
+537 
-551 VKEDLG
+551 
-557 KSKKESKPEG
+557 
-567 TQTCQVDSIDKGAM
+567 VDSFDKGAM
-581 TEQSTASPPNGYYS
+581 NERSASSPSNGYYS
-595 NSQLLAQVSKLQNEL
+595 NSQLESQVSKLQNEL
-610 AEKSVLLRELQSHLS
+610 AEKSILLRELQSHLS

-640 LEQKLNATR
+640 LEQKLNNTR
-649 REDSQKG
+649 REDGQKG

-694 QKMEDENSSLT
+694 QKMEGENSSLT
-705 KILNEKSVTLEKYQ
+705 KILNEKSLTLEKYQ
-719 SDILRVTSDLD
+719 SDILRVSSDLD

-736 ADQRLTINTLQD
+736 VDQRLTINTLQD
-748 ALVTSKRTCD
+748 ALVASKRTCD
-758 ELRMR
+758 DLRMR
-763 LESDGFDLCADIY
+763 LDSDGFELCADIY
-776 KLQEEVNSR
+776 KLQEEVGSR
-785 EGETERLERDLKA
+785 ETETQRLEQDLKT
-798 AQSLHHQAFTQLV
+798 AQNLHHQTFTQLV

-832 SLQEDLKQSHSLD
+832 ALQEDID
-845 ARQSERSNKEKDH
+845 PRQMQTRSREFSIAYGDSERSNREKDK
-858 LRRQVQEAD
+858 LRRQLQEAE
-867 RRCQEMVTSMKLLQG
+867 RRCQEMGSSMQLLQE
-882 QVQTLEE
+882 QVRTLED
-889 EVTAATEAR
+889 EVSAATEAR
-898 AEAERR
+898 ADAERR
-904 VAETQRKN
+904 AAEAQRKN
-912 LNLQETLS
+912 LNLQESLS
-920 AQETSESVERLGR
+920 AQETSESVERLGH
-933 QLEDTVAA
+933 QLEDAVAA

-947 EAHSKAEQLRQV
+947 EALSKTEQLRQV
-959 KQDVTQL
+959 KQDVNQL

-975 LNTNLHDQMEVLM
+975 LNTNLHEQMESLM

-995 YKSSEQQQEIRKIIR
+995 YKTAEQQQELRKMIR
-1010 DSMQKDRQISTLETQ
+1010 DSMQKDRQILTLEAQ
-1025 VEALKIQINALEDL
+1025 IEGLKSQISALEDL
-1039 VSSERK
+1039 MSGERK
-1045 EVLSLKEALS
+1045 EVASLKEALS

-1060 LHQTRNKLDVARKE
+1060 LQQTRNKLDAVRKE
-1074 ASRGE
+1074 AAHGE
-1079 EQLSGLR
+1079 EQLTGLR
-1086 KDLQHA
+1086 RDLQHA
-1092 QDKVTRQEQRI
+1092 QDKISRQEQRI

-1150 ENLEESVRD
+1150 ENLEESLRD
-1159 MGGRLA
+1159 VGGRLA
-1165 ESELRAKEFE
+1165 ESELRVKELE
-1175 REREILSRGL
+1175 REREILNRSL
-1185 RQEQGRRE
+1185 RQEQLRR
-1193 DDSQEYQRQIRRL
+1193 DDDGQEYQRQLRRI
-1206 TEEMTLLKARLEG
+1206 TEEMNLLKARLEA
-1219 VQEETLTWQR
+1219 VQEETQTWQR

-1237 HQQSDGSSSIHP
+1237 HQHPDGSSDIHS
-1249 QFQKVQCQVESLREA
+1249 QLQKVQCQMDSLREA
-1264 LLTAKMETRKAE
+1264 LLTAKLETRKAE

-1318 SDMVLLERDN
+1318 SDLVLLERDN
-1328 TTAFSKEE
+1328 ANAFSKEE
-1336 LTRSAERIAEL
+1336 LTHSAERIAQL
-1347 EKELTLAKS
+1347 ERELTLAKN
-1356 GACNSKMT
+1356 GACNS
-1364 LEGNEMKYVRQQLEE
+1364 EGNHERNEMKYLRQQLEE
-1379 AQLEIHRLK
+1379 AQSENQRLK
-1388 ESKYNDFG
+1388 ESRYLDFG
-1396 TEGIKWSEKI
+1396 TKDTRLSDKI
-1406 SSLQDEVSV
+1406 TSLQEEITLI
-1415 VTRQLKET
+1415 TRQLKDT

-1443 SSGEIMVSQLRSEIA
+1443 NTGEIMVSQLRSEIA

-1489 KMLQDRQHEV
+1489 KMLQDRQQEV
-1499 TGLEEKLSESQ
+1499 TGLEEKLSESL
-1510 SEAHRFETEVA
+1510 SDAHRFETEIA
-1521 HLRTRVATLST
+1521 HLRARVATLTT
-1532 QLEHAQSHNKSVSS
+1532 QLEHVQSHNKTS
-1546 NGHMLTHSEKVESLE
+1546 NNSQTLTHSEKVESLE
-1561 NEVSRLEGELA
+1561 HEVSSLKGELA
-1572 AKTEELNQLLEKE
+1572 AKTEELNQLLEKD
-1585 KRHVAKV
+1585 KRNASKV
-1592 RDLEQEIARI
+1592 RDLEQDITRI
-1602 MKARDEANRKE
+1602 SKTRDEAHLK
-1613 GLEVV
+1613 VV
-1618 SLEGSLAESMES
+1618 SLEGSLAESIES
-1630 TEATKS
+1630 SEATKS
-1636 LEKMWETQLA
+1636 LEKMWESQLA
-1646 SIQQEVSRLLCETTQ
+1646 NIQQEVSRLLCETTQ
-1661 LKECNLALHNQL
+1661 LKDCNLALHNQL
-1673 SSSQRDSD
+1673 SSSQREGD
-1681 HLRSEIQSKD
+1681 HLRSEIQSKA
-1691 SQVEELQNAR
+1691 SQIEELQNAR

-1748 FLAERNTSLQRI
+1748 FLAERNTSLQKI
-1760 NHELSLQLHDLR
+1760 NHEISMQLHDLR
-1772 ARLGLPLITSPEKM
+1772 ARLGLPLITSPEKL

-1800 PLGGVGGGGSS
+1800 PLGGFGVGGSS

-1817 PPLDA
+1817 PPLDT
-1822 VLGPSSESIFGHSV
+1822 VLGPSSDNNVFGYSV
-1836 FSDKFEDGF
+1836 FNDKFEDGF

-1881 LLASRS
+1881 LLASRN
-1887 ITRSSNILQGHHS
+1887 ITRNSNISQS
-1900 NRMTSATSLGDLTS
+1900 RPCSKMTCATSLGDLTS
-1914 PSDLSSPSW
+1914 QNDFNSPGL
-1923 RSSLRNAKRTS
+1923 RSSLRNTKRNS

-1943 SPIDY
+1943 SPMDF
-1948 KDKPCSPGNKFN
+1948 KDKPCSPGNKFS
-1960 YRFGDTANVFSFGAK
+1960 YRFGDTANTLSFGSKAN
-1975 SNAKGSDFIL
+1975 SKGSDFIL

-2012 SSTLRSEDGLQS
+2012 SSTLRSDN
-2024 TAVPPHEQTTPKQ
+2024 EQNTPKQ
-2037 SHSSSTDQEFHSL
+2037 SHSLPTNEEFHSL
-2050 PPDISSEECSR
+2050 PSNIDSEDGSR
-2061 LPQSPRSAKTMEV
+2061 AAQSPSSVKSLEIS
-2074 ARRASLGE
+2074 RRASFGE

>member
-1 MFNMEPEKKKENG
+1 MEPEKNKGNG
-14 KESEIDEVMVMVEVA
+14 KESEIDEVIVMVEVA
-29 GADEDDDDDDATGQ
+29 GADGDEDDDDDDDAMGQ
-43 RRRKKKNG
+43 RRKMKKNG
-51 GHHRHRHQKSMSS
+51 GHHHQKSIIT
-64 DPGSDLRDD
+64 DPGSDLKRD
-73 NSTSSSQMLGLL
+73 NSTSSSQMLDLL

-104 KTTDKQYLESKVCVL
+104 KTSDTQYLESKVCVL

-125 LGEQNAVLVATVEE
+125 LGEQNAILVATVEE
-139 LEKEAADRVALLE
+139 LEKEAADRVTLLE

-157 MATTTRESC
+157 MAATTRESC

-182 KMGLEKEAH
+182 KMELEKEAH
-191 SLGEKL
+191 GLGEKL
-197 VNLERSNMRLK
+197 VSFERSNMRLK
-208 EDNNNLQGDLT
+208 EENNNLQGDLN
-219 NLVQLITRARL
+219 NLVQLITRARV

-358 QAEVGRL
+358 QAEVSRFN
-365 SHNLQELRHQSK
+365 HTIQELRHQNK

-399 KDSLRG
+399 KDSHKG
-405 SFSSLCD
+405 SISSLCE
-412 MDSTV
+412 
-417 MGDNNVEAQLSEN
+417 MGDNNVEVQLSEN

-446 QLRDQHSALQDTH
+446 QLRNEHSTLQDTH

-478 MQVEL
+478 
-483 RTVLTSEVA
+483 
-492 ERHDQIVTLKD
+492 
-503 QVKELEQTQHETK
+503 
-516 MQLQLRNEV
+516 
-525 IKDLRRE
+525 
-532 IRELK
+532 
-537 EKVSSLSPKTTLTT
+537 
-551 VKEDLG
+551 
-557 KSKKESKPEG
+557 
-567 TQTCQVDSIDKGAM
+567 VDSFDKGAM
-581 TEQSTASPPNGYYS
+581 NERSASSPSNGYYS
-595 NSQLLAQVSKLQNEL
+595 NSQLESQVSKLQNE
-610 AEKSVLLRELQSHLS
+610 
-625 ASRQEVKLKD
+625 
-635 ETLYK
+635 
-640 LEQKLNATR
+640 
-649 REDSQKG
+649 
-656 ERMQYLT
+656 
-663 GQLTSLQLEVGR
+663 
-675 THGQAEHLRRQLEN
+675 LEN

-694 QKMEDENSSLT
+694 QKMEGENSSLT
-705 KILNEKSVTLEKYQ
+705 KILNEKSLTLEKYQ
-719 SDILRVTSDLD
+719 SDILRVSSDLD

-736 ADQRLTINTLQD
+736 VDQRLTINTLQD
-748 ALVTSKRTCD
+748 ALVASKRTCD
-758 ELRMR
+758 DLRMR
-763 LESDGFDLCADIY
+763 LDSDGFELCADIY
-776 KLQEEVNSR
+776 KLQEEVGSR
-785 EGETERLERDLKA
+785 ETETQRLEQDLKT
-798 AQSLHHQAFTQLV
+798 AQNLHHQTFTQLV

-832 SLQEDLKQSHSLD
+832 ALQEDID
-845 ARQSERSNKEKDH
+845 PRQMQTRSREFSIAYGDSERSNREKDK
-858 LRRQVQEAD
+858 LRRQLQEAE
-867 RRCQEMVTSMKLLQG
+867 RRCQEMGSSMQLLQE
-882 QVQTLEE
+882 QVRTLED
-889 EVTAATEAR
+889 EVSAATEAR
-898 AEAERR
+898 ADAERR
-904 VAETQRKN
+904 AAEAQRKN
-912 LNLQETLS
+912 LNLQESLS
-920 AQETSESVERLGR
+920 AQETSESVERLGH
-933 QLEDTVAA
+933 QLEDAVAA

-947 EAHSKAEQLRQV
+947 EALSKTEQLRQV
-959 KQDVTQL
+959 KQDVNQL

-975 LNTNLHDQMEVLM
+975 LNTNLHEQMESLM

-995 YKSSEQQQEIRKIIR
+995 YKTAEQQQELRKMIR
-1010 DSMQKDRQISTLETQ
+1010 DSMQKDRQILTLEAQ
-1025 VEALKIQINALEDL
+1025 IEGLKSQISALEDL
-1039 VSSERK
+1039 MSGERK
-1045 EVLSLKEALS
+1045 EVASLKEALS

-1060 LHQTRNKLDVARKE
+1060 LQQTRNKLDAVRKE
-1074 ASRGE
+1074 AAHGE
-1079 EQLSGLR
+1079 EQLTGLR
-1086 KDLQHA
+1086 RDLQHA
-1092 QDKVTRQEQRI
+1092 QDKISRQEQRI

-1150 ENLEESVRD
+1150 ENLEESLRD
-1159 MGGRLA
+1159 VGGRLA
-1165 ESELRAKEFE
+1165 ESELRVKELE
-1175 REREILSRGL
+1175 REREILNRSL
-1185 RQEQGRRE
+1185 RQEQLRR
-1193 DDSQEYQRQIRRL
+1193 DDDGQEYQRQLRRI
-1206 TEEMTLLKARLEG
+1206 TEEMNLLKARLEA
-1219 VQEETLTWQR
+1219 VQEETQTWQR

-1237 HQQSDGSSSIHP
+1237 HQHPDGSSDIHS
-1249 QFQKVQCQVESLREA
+1249 QLQKVQCQMDSLREA
-1264 LLTAKMETRKAE
+1264 LLTAKLETRKAE

-1318 SDMVLLERDN
+1318 SDLVLLERDN
-1328 TTAFSKEE
+1328 ANAFSKEE
-1336 LTRSAERIAEL
+1336 LTHSAERIAQL
-1347 EKELTLAKS
+1347 ERELTLAKN
-1356 GACNSKMT
+1356 GACNS
-1364 LEGNEMKYVRQQLEE
+1364 EGNHERNEMKYLRQQLEE
-1379 AQLEIHRLK
+1379 AQSENQRLK
-1388 ESKYNDFG
+1388 ESRYLDFG
-1396 TEGIKWSEKI
+1396 TKDTRLSDKI
-1406 SSLQDEVSV
+1406 TSLQEEITLI
-1415 VTRQLKET
+1415 TRQLKDT

-1443 SSGEIMVSQLRSEIA
+1443 NTGEIMVSQLRSEIA

-1489 KMLQDRQHEV
+1489 KMLQDRQQEV
-1499 TGLEEKLSESQ
+1499 TGLEEKLSESL
-1510 SEAHRFETEVA
+1510 SDAHRFETEIA
-1521 HLRTRVATLST
+1521 HLRARVATLTT
-1532 QLEHAQSHNKSVSS
+1532 QLEHVQSHNKTS
-1546 NGHMLTHSEKVESLE
+1546 NNSQTLTHSEKVESLE
-1561 NEVSRLEGELA
+1561 HEVSSLKGELA
-1572 AKTEELNQLLEKE
+1572 AKTEELNQLLEKD
-1585 KRHVAKV
+1585 KRNASKV
-1592 RDLEQEIARI
+1592 RDLEQDITRI
-1602 MKARDEANRKE
+1602 SKTRDEAHLK
-1613 GLEVV
+1613 VV
-1618 SLEGSLAESMES
+1618 SLEGSLAESIES
-1630 TEATKS
+1630 SEATKS
-1636 LEKMWETQLA
+1636 LEKMWESQLA
-1646 SIQQEVSRLLCETTQ
+1646 NIQQEVSRLLCETTQ
-1661 LKECNLALHNQL
+1661 LKDCNLALHNQL
-1673 SSSQRDSD
+1673 SSSQREGD
-1681 HLRSEIQSKD
+1681 HLRSEIQSKA
-1691 SQVEELQNAR
+1691 SQIEELQNAR

-1748 FLAERNTSLQRI
+1748 FLAERNTSLQKI
-1760 NHELSLQLHDLR
+1760 NHEISMQLHDLR
-1772 ARLGLPLITSPEKM
+1772 ARLGLPLITSPEKL

-1800 PLGGVGGGGSS
+1800 PLGGFGVGGSS

-1817 PPLDA
+1817 PPLDT
-1822 VLGPSSESIFGHSV
+1822 VLGPSSDNNVFGYSV
-1836 FSDKFEDGF
+1836 FNDKFEDGF

-1881 LLASRS
+1881 LLASRN
-1887 ITRSSNILQGHHS
+1887 ITRNSNISQS
-1900 NRMTSATSLGDLTS
+1900 RPCSKMTCATSLGDLTS
-1914 PSDLSSPSW
+1914 QNDFNSPGL
-1923 RSSLRNAKRTS
+1923 RSSLRNTKRNS

-1943 SPIDY
+1943 SPMDF
-1948 KDKPCSPGNKFN
+1948 KDKPCSPGNKFS
-1960 YRFGDTANVFSFGAK
+1960 YRFGDTANTLSFGSKAN
-1975 SNAKGSDFIL
+1975 SKGSDFIL

-2012 SSTLRSEDGLQS
+2012 SSTLRSDN
-2024 TAVPPHEQTTPKQ
+2024 EQNTPKQ
-2037 SHSSSTDQEFHSL
+2037 SHSLPTNEEFHSL
-2050 PPDISSEECSR
+2050 PSNIDSEDGSR
-2061 LPQSPRSAKTMEV
+2061 AAQSPSSVKSLEIS
-2074 ARRASLGE
+2074 RRASFGE

>member
-29 GADEDDDDDDATGQ
+29 GADDDDDDDDDDDAATGQ

-64 DPGSDLRDD
+64 DPGSDLKDD

-182 KMGLEKEAH
+182 KMGLEKEAL

-242 CVTPEQVFGPVL
+242 CVTPEQVFGPVI

-278 HIKKDNS
+278 HIKKENS

-358 QAEVGRL
+358 QAEVSRL

-392 ILCKASK
+392 ILGKASK

-478 MQVEL
+478 
-483 RTVLTSEVA
+483 
-492 ERHDQIVTLKD
+492 
-503 QVKELEQTQHETK
+503 
-516 MQLQLRNEV
+516 
-525 IKDLRRE
+525 
-532 IRELK
+532 
-537 EKVSSLSPKTTLTT
+537 
-551 VKEDLG
+551 
-557 KSKKESKPEG
+557 
-567 TQTCQVDSIDKGAM
+567 VDSTDKGAM
-581 TEQSTASPPNGYYS
+581 TEQSAASPPNGYYS

-610 AEKSVLLRELQSHLS
+610 
-625 ASRQEVKLKD
+625 
-635 ETLYK
+635 
-640 LEQKLNATR
+640 
-649 REDSQKG
+649 
-656 ERMQYLT
+656 
-663 GQLTSLQLEVGR
+663 
-675 THGQAEHLRRQLEN
+675 EN

-694 QKMEDENSSLT
+694 QKMEDENASLT
-705 KILNEKSVTLEKYQ
+705 KILNEKSATLEKYQ
-719 SDILRVTSDLD
+719 SDILRVSSDLD

-763 LESDGFDLCADIY
+763 LESD
-776 KLQEEVNSR
+776 VNSR

-832 SLQEDLKQSHSLD
+832 TLQEDIKQSHSLD
-845 ARQSERSNKEKDH
+845 ARQVLLWQERDEETRYKLFEAHSDSERSNKEKDH
-858 LRRQVQEAD
+858 LRRQVQEAE

-904 VAETQRKN
+904 AAEAQRKN
-912 LNLQETLS
+912 LNLQESLS

-959 KQDVTQL
+959 KQDVSQL

-1045 EVLSLKEALS
+1045 EVLSLKDVLA

-1060 LHQTRNKLDVARKE
+1060 LQQTRNKLDAARKE

-1092 QDKVTRQEQRI
+1092 QDKISRQEQRI

-1165 ESELRAKEFE
+1165 ESELRVKEFE
-1175 REREILSRGL
+1175 REREILTRGL

-1237 HQQSDGSSSIHP
+1237 HQQSDGSSGIHP

-1318 SDMVLLERDN
+1318 SDMVILERDN
-1328 TTAFSKEE
+1328 ATAFSKEE

-1356 GACNSKMT
+1356 GACNSEMT
-1364 LEGNEMKYVRQQLEE
+1364 LEGSEMKYLRQQLEE
-1379 AQLEIHRLK
+1379 AQLEIQRLK
-1388 ESKYNDFG
+1388 DSKYSDCG
-1396 TEGIKWSEKI
+1396 IEGMKWGDKI
-1406 SSLQDEVSV
+1406 SSLQEEVSV

-1532 QLEHAQSHNKSVSS
+1532 QLEHAQSHNKSTSS
-1546 NGHMLTHSEKVESLE
+1546 SGHALTHSEKVESLE

-1572 AKTEELNQLLEKE
+1572 AKTEELNQLLEKD

-1592 RDLEQEIARI
+1592 RDLEQEITRI
-1602 MKARDEANRKE
+1602 TKARDEANRK
-1613 GLEVV
+1613 VV

-1661 LKECNLALHNQL
+1661 LKECNLALHSQL
-1673 SSSQRDSD
+1673 SSSQRDGD

-1772 ARLGLPLITSPEKM
+1772 TRLGLPLITSPEKM

-1887 ITRSSNILQGHHS
+1887 ITRSSSISQGHHS

-1914 PSDLSSPSW
+1914 PSDLSCHSW
-1923 RSSLRNAKRTS
+1923 RSSLRNTKRTS

-1943 SPIDY
+1943 SPVDY
-1948 KDKPCSPGNKFN
+1948 KDKPCSPGNKFS
-1960 YRFGDTANVFSFGAK
+1960 YRFGDPTTAFPFGTK
-1975 SNAKGSDFIL
+1975 SSAKGSDFIL

-2012 SSTLRSEDGLQS
+2012 SSTLRSEDGHQS
-2024 TAVPPHEQTTPKQ
+2024 TAPTPNEQTPPKQ
-2037 SHSSSTDQEFHSL
+2037 SHSSAADQEFHSL
-2050 PPDISSEECSR
+2050 PPDIGSGEGSR
-2061 LPQSPRSAKTMEV
+2061 APQSPKSAKTLEI
-2074 ARRASLGE
+2074 ARCPSLGE

>member
-29 GADEDDDDDDATGQ
+29 GADDDDDDDDDDDAATGQ

-64 DPGSDLRDD
+64 DPGSDLKDD

-182 KMGLEKEAH
+182 KMGLEKEAL

-242 CVTPEQVFGPVL
+242 CVTPEQVFGPVI
-254 SSSRRSSQS
+254 SSSRSSQS

-278 HIKKDNS
+278 HIKKENS

-358 QAEVGRL
+358 QAEVSRL

-392 ILCKASK
+392 ILGKASK

-478 MQVEL
+478 
-483 RTVLTSEVA
+483 
-492 ERHDQIVTLKD
+492 
-503 QVKELEQTQHETK
+503 
-516 MQLQLRNEV
+516 
-525 IKDLRRE
+525 
-532 IRELK
+532 
-537 EKVSSLSPKTTLTT
+537 
-551 VKEDLG
+551 
-557 KSKKESKPEG
+557 
-567 TQTCQVDSIDKGAM
+567 VDSTDKGAM
-581 TEQSTASPPNGYYS
+581 TEQSAASPPNGYYS

-610 AEKSVLLRELQSHLS
+610 
-625 ASRQEVKLKD
+625 
-635 ETLYK
+635 
-640 LEQKLNATR
+640 
-649 REDSQKG
+649 
-656 ERMQYLT
+656 
-663 GQLTSLQLEVGR
+663 
-675 THGQAEHLRRQLEN
+675 EN

-694 QKMEDENSSLT
+694 QKMEDENASLT
-705 KILNEKSVTLEKYQ
+705 KILNEKSATLEKYQ
-719 SDILRVTSDLD
+719 SDILRVSSDLD

-763 LESDGFDLCADIY
+763 LESD
-776 KLQEEVNSR
+776 VNSR

-832 SLQEDLKQSHSLD
+832 TLQEDIKQSHSLD

-858 LRRQVQEAD
+858 LRRQVQEAE

-904 VAETQRKN
+904 AAEAQRKN
-912 LNLQETLS
+912 LNLQESLS

-959 KQDVTQL
+959 KQDVSQL

-1045 EVLSLKEALS
+1045 EVLSLKDVLA

-1060 LHQTRNKLDVARKE
+1060 LQQTRNKLDAARKE

-1092 QDKVTRQEQRI
+1092 QDKISRQEQRI

-1165 ESELRAKEFE
+1165 ESELRVKEFE
-1175 REREILSRGL
+1175 REREILTRGL

-1237 HQQSDGSSSIHP
+1237 HQQSDGSSGIHP

-1318 SDMVLLERDN
+1318 SDMVILERDN
-1328 TTAFSKEE
+1328 ATAFSKEE

-1356 GACNSKMT
+1356 GACNSEMT
-1364 LEGNEMKYVRQQLEE
+1364 LEGSEMKYLRQQLEE
-1379 AQLEIHRLK
+1379 AQLEIQRLK
-1388 ESKYNDFG
+1388 DSKYSDCG
-1396 TEGIKWSEKI
+1396 IEGMKWGDKI
-1406 SSLQDEVSV
+1406 SSLQEEVSV

-1532 QLEHAQSHNKSVSS
+1532 QLEHAQSHNKSTSS
-1546 NGHMLTHSEKVESLE
+1546 SGHALTHSEKVESLE

-1572 AKTEELNQLLEKE
+1572 AKTEELNQLLEKD

-1592 RDLEQEIARI
+1592 RDLEQEITRI
-1602 MKARDEANRKE
+1602 TKARDEANRK
-1613 GLEVV
+1613 VV

-1661 LKECNLALHNQL
+1661 LKECNLALHSQL
-1673 SSSQRDSD
+1673 SSSQRDGD

-1772 ARLGLPLITSPEKM
+1772 TRLGLPLITSPEKM

-1887 ITRSSNILQGHHS
+1887 ITRSSSISQGHHS

-1914 PSDLSSPSW
+1914 PSDLSCHSW
-1923 RSSLRNAKRTS
+1923 RSSLRNTKRTS

-1943 SPIDY
+1943 SPVDY
-1948 KDKPCSPGNKFN
+1948 KDKPCSPGNKFS
-1960 YRFGDTANVFSFGAK
+1960 YRFGDPTTAFPFGTK
-1975 SNAKGSDFIL
+1975 SSAKGSDFIL

-2012 SSTLRSEDGLQS
+2012 SSTLRSEDGHQS
-2024 TAVPPHEQTTPKQ
+2024 TAPTPNEQTPPKQ
-2037 SHSSSTDQEFHSL
+2037 SHSSAADQEFHSL
-2050 PPDISSEECSR
+2050 PPDIGSGEGSR
-2061 LPQSPRSAKTMEV
+2061 APQSPKSAKTLEI
-2074 ARRASLGE
+2074 ARCPSLGE

>member
-29 GADEDDDDDDATGQ
+29 GADDDDDDDDDDDAATGQ

-64 DPGSDLRDD
+64 DPGSDLKDD

-182 KMGLEKEAH
+182 KMGLEKEAL

-242 CVTPEQVFGPVL
+242 CVTPEQVFGPVI
-254 SSSRRSSQS
+254 SSSRSSQS

-278 HIKKDNS
+278 HIKKENS

-358 QAEVGRL
+358 QAEVSRL

-392 ILCKASK
+392 ILGKASK

-478 MQVEL
+478 
-483 RTVLTSEVA
+483 
-492 ERHDQIVTLKD
+492 
-503 QVKELEQTQHETK
+503 
-516 MQLQLRNEV
+516 
-525 IKDLRRE
+525 
-532 IRELK
+532 
-537 EKVSSLSPKTTLTT
+537 
-551 VKEDLG
+551 
-557 KSKKESKPEG
+557 
-567 TQTCQVDSIDKGAM
+567 VDSTDKGAM
-581 TEQSTASPPNGYYS
+581 TEQSAASPPNGYYS

-649 REDSQKG
+649 REDGQKG

-694 QKMEDENSSLT
+694 QKMEDENASLT
-705 KILNEKSVTLEKYQ
+705 KILNEKSATLEKYQ
-719 SDILRVTSDLD
+719 SDILRVSSDLD

-763 LESDGFDLCADIY
+763 LESD
-776 KLQEEVNSR
+776 VNSR

-832 SLQEDLKQSHSLD
+832 TLQEDIKQSHSLD

-858 LRRQVQEAD
+858 LRRQVQEAE

-904 VAETQRKN
+904 AAEAQRKN
-912 LNLQETLS
+912 LNLQESLS

-959 KQDVTQL
+959 KQDVSQL

-1045 EVLSLKEALS
+1045 EVLSLKDVLA

-1060 LHQTRNKLDVARKE
+1060 LQQTRNKLDAARKE

-1092 QDKVTRQEQRI
+1092 QDKISRQEQRI

-1165 ESELRAKEFE
+1165 ESELRVKEFE
-1175 REREILSRGL
+1175 REREILTRGL

-1237 HQQSDGSSSIHP
+1237 HQQSDGSSGIHP

-1318 SDMVLLERDN
+1318 SDMVILERDN
-1328 TTAFSKEE
+1328 ATAFSKEE

-1356 GACNSKMT
+1356 GACNSEMT
-1364 LEGNEMKYVRQQLEE
+1364 LEGSEMKYLRQQLEE
-1379 AQLEIHRLK
+1379 AQLEIQRLK
-1388 ESKYNDFG
+1388 DSKYSDCG
-1396 TEGIKWSEKI
+1396 IEGMKWGDKI
-1406 SSLQDEVSV
+1406 SSLQEEVSV

-1532 QLEHAQSHNKSVSS
+1532 QLEHAQSHNKSTSS
-1546 NGHMLTHSEKVESLE
+1546 SGHALTHSEKVESLE

-1572 AKTEELNQLLEKE
+1572 AKTEELNQLLEKD

-1592 RDLEQEIARI
+1592 RDLEQEITRI
-1602 MKARDEANRKE
+1602 TKARDEANRK
-1613 GLEVV
+1613 VV

-1661 LKECNLALHNQL
+1661 LKECNLALHSQL
-1673 SSSQRDSD
+1673 SSSQRDGD

-1772 ARLGLPLITSPEKM
+1772 TRLGLPLITSPEKM

-1887 ITRSSNILQGHHS
+1887 ITRSSSISQGHHS

-1914 PSDLSSPSW
+1914 PSDLSCHSW
-1923 RSSLRNAKRTS
+1923 RSSLRNTKRTS

-1943 SPIDY
+1943 SPVDY
-1948 KDKPCSPGNKFN
+1948 KDKPCSPGNKFS
-1960 YRFGDTANVFSFGAK
+1960 YRFGDPTTAFPFGTK
-1975 SNAKGSDFIL
+1975 SSAKGSDFIL

-2012 SSTLRSEDGLQS
+2012 SSTLRSEDGHQS
-2024 TAVPPHEQTTPKQ
+2024 TAPTPNEQTPPKQ
-2037 SHSSSTDQEFHSL
+2037 SHSSAADQEFHSL
-2050 PPDISSEECSR
+2050 PPDIGSGEGSR
-2061 LPQSPRSAKTMEV
+2061 APQSPKSAKTLEI
-2074 ARRASLGE
+2074 ARCPSLGE

>member
-29 GADEDDDDDDATGQ
+29 GADDDDDDDDDDDAATGQ

-64 DPGSDLRDD
+64 DPGSDLKDD

-182 KMGLEKEAH
+182 KMGLEKEAL

-242 CVTPEQVFGPVL
+242 CVTPEQVFGPVI

-278 HIKKDNS
+278 HIKKENS

-358 QAEVGRL
+358 QAEVSRL

-392 ILCKASK
+392 ILGKASK

-478 MQVEL
+478 
-483 RTVLTSEVA
+483 
-492 ERHDQIVTLKD
+492 
-503 QVKELEQTQHETK
+503 
-516 MQLQLRNEV
+516 
-525 IKDLRRE
+525 
-532 IRELK
+532 
-537 EKVSSLSPKTTLTT
+537 
-551 VKEDLG
+551 
-557 KSKKESKPEG
+557 
-567 TQTCQVDSIDKGAM
+567 VDSTDKGAM
-581 TEQSTASPPNGYYS
+581 TEQSAASPPNGYYS

-649 REDSQKG
+649 REDGQKG

-694 QKMEDENSSLT
+694 QKMEDENASLT
-705 KILNEKSVTLEKYQ
+705 KILNEKSATLEKYQ
-719 SDILRVTSDLD
+719 SDILRVSSDLD

-763 LESDGFDLCADIY
+763 LESD
-776 KLQEEVNSR
+776 VNSR

-832 SLQEDLKQSHSLD
+832 TLQEDIKQSHSLD

-858 LRRQVQEAD
+858 LRRQVQEAE

-904 VAETQRKN
+904 AAEAQRKN
-912 LNLQETLS
+912 LNLQESLS

-959 KQDVTQL
+959 KQDVSQL

-1045 EVLSLKEALS
+1045 EVLSLKDVLA

-1060 LHQTRNKLDVARKE
+1060 LQQTRNKLDAARKE

-1092 QDKVTRQEQRI
+1092 QDKISRQEQRI

-1165 ESELRAKEFE
+1165 ESELRVKEFE
-1175 REREILSRGL
+1175 REREILTRGL

-1237 HQQSDGSSSIHP
+1237 HQQSDGSSGIHP

-1318 SDMVLLERDN
+1318 SDMVILERDN
-1328 TTAFSKEE
+1328 ATAFSKEE

-1356 GACNSKMT
+1356 GACNSEMT
-1364 LEGNEMKYVRQQLEE
+1364 LEGSEMKYLRQQLEE
-1379 AQLEIHRLK
+1379 AQLEIQRLK
-1388 ESKYNDFG
+1388 DSKYSDCG
-1396 TEGIKWSEKI
+1396 IEGMKWGDKI
-1406 SSLQDEVSV
+1406 SSLQEEVSV

-1532 QLEHAQSHNKSVSS
+1532 QLEHAQSHNKSTSS
-1546 NGHMLTHSEKVESLE
+1546 SGHALTHSEKVESLE

-1572 AKTEELNQLLEKE
+1572 AKTEELNQLLEKD

-1592 RDLEQEIARI
+1592 RDLEQEITRI
-1602 MKARDEANRKE
+1602 TKARDEANRK
-1613 GLEVV
+1613 VV

-1661 LKECNLALHNQL
+1661 LKECNLALHSQL
-1673 SSSQRDSD
+1673 SSSQRDGD

-1772 ARLGLPLITSPEKM
+1772 TRLGLPLITSPEKM

-1887 ITRSSNILQGHHS
+1887 ITRSSSISQGHHS

-1914 PSDLSSPSW
+1914 PSDLSCHSW
-1923 RSSLRNAKRTS
+1923 RSSLRNTKRTS

-1943 SPIDY
+1943 SPVDY
-1948 KDKPCSPGNKFN
+1948 KDKPCSPGNKFS
-1960 YRFGDTANVFSFGAK
+1960 YRFGDPTTAFPFGTK
-1975 SNAKGSDFIL
+1975 SSAKGSDFIL

-2012 SSTLRSEDGLQS
+2012 SSTLRSEDGHQS
-2024 TAVPPHEQTTPKQ
+2024 TAPTPNEQTPPKQ
-2037 SHSSSTDQEFHSL
+2037 SHSSAADQEFHSL
-2050 PPDISSEECSR
+2050 PPDIGSGEGSR
-2061 LPQSPRSAKTMEV
+2061 APQSPKSAKTLEI
-2074 ARRASLGE
+2074 ARCPSLGE

>member
-29 GADEDDDDDDATGQ
+29 GADDDDDDDDDDDAATGQ

-64 DPGSDLRDD
+64 DPGSDLKDD

-182 KMGLEKEAH
+182 KMGLEKEAL

-242 CVTPEQVFGPVL
+242 CVTPEQVFGPVI

-278 HIKKDNS
+278 HIKKENS

-358 QAEVGRL
+358 QAEVSRL

-392 ILCKASK
+392 ILGKASK

-478 MQVEL
+478 
-483 RTVLTSEVA
+483 
-492 ERHDQIVTLKD
+492 
-503 QVKELEQTQHETK
+503 
-516 MQLQLRNEV
+516 
-525 IKDLRRE
+525 
-532 IRELK
+532 
-537 EKVSSLSPKTTLTT
+537 
-551 VKEDLG
+551 
-557 KSKKESKPEG
+557 
-567 TQTCQVDSIDKGAM
+567 VDSTDKGAM
-581 TEQSTASPPNGYYS
+581 TEQSAASPPNGYYS

-610 AEKSVLLRELQSHLS
+610 
-625 ASRQEVKLKD
+625 
-635 ETLYK
+635 
-640 LEQKLNATR
+640 EQKLNATR
-649 REDSQKG
+649 REDGQKG

-694 QKMEDENSSLT
+694 QKMEDENASLT
-705 KILNEKSVTLEKYQ
+705 KILNEKSATLEKYQ
-719 SDILRVTSDLD
+719 SDILRVSSDLD

-763 LESDGFDLCADIY
+763 LESD
-776 KLQEEVNSR
+776 VNSR

-832 SLQEDLKQSHSLD
+832 TLQEDIKQSHSLD

-858 LRRQVQEAD
+858 LRRQVQEAE

-904 VAETQRKN
+904 AAEAQRKN
-912 LNLQETLS
+912 LNLQESLS

-959 KQDVTQL
+959 KQDVSQL

-1045 EVLSLKEALS
+1045 EVLSLKDVLA

-1060 LHQTRNKLDVARKE
+1060 LQQTRNKLDAARKE

-1092 QDKVTRQEQRI
+1092 QDKISRQEQRI

-1165 ESELRAKEFE
+1165 ESELRVKEFE
-1175 REREILSRGL
+1175 REREILTRGL

-1237 HQQSDGSSSIHP
+1237 HQQSDGSSGIHP

-1318 SDMVLLERDN
+1318 SDMVILERDN
-1328 TTAFSKEE
+1328 ATAFSKEE

-1356 GACNSKMT
+1356 GACNSEMT
-1364 LEGNEMKYVRQQLEE
+1364 LEGSEMKYLRQQLEE
-1379 AQLEIHRLK
+1379 AQLEIQRLK
-1388 ESKYNDFG
+1388 DSKYSDCG
-1396 TEGIKWSEKI
+1396 IEGMKWGDKI
-1406 SSLQDEVSV
+1406 SSLQEEVSV

-1532 QLEHAQSHNKSVSS
+1532 QLEHAQSHNKSTSS
-1546 NGHMLTHSEKVESLE
+1546 SGHALTHSEKVESLE

-1572 AKTEELNQLLEKE
+1572 AKTEELNQLLEKD

-1592 RDLEQEIARI
+1592 RDLEQEITRI
-1602 MKARDEANRKE
+1602 TKARDEANRK
-1613 GLEVV
+1613 VV

-1661 LKECNLALHNQL
+1661 LKECNLALHSQL
-1673 SSSQRDSD
+1673 SSSQRDGD

-1772 ARLGLPLITSPEKM
+1772 TRLGLPLITSPEKM

-1845 STCSS
+1845 S
-1850 EGSSGGGCHVPGPDL
+1850 EHH
-1865 PGALQL
+1865 QKFK
-1871 ERLAHLADSL
+1871 HF
-1881 LLASRS
+1881 
-1887 ITRSSNILQGHHS
+1887 TRSPLQQNDIRNI
-1900 NRMTSATSLGDLTS
+1900 
-1914 PSDLSSPSW
+1914 
-1923 RSSLRNAKRTS
+1923 
-1934 SSVGNLSLL
+1934 
-1943 SPIDY
+1943 
-1948 KDKPCSPGNKFN
+1948 
-1960 YRFGDTANVFSFGAK
+1960 FG
-1975 SNAKGSDFIL
+1975 
-1985 APPVRERK
+1985 
-1993 LSLRLFN
+1993 
-2000 THSIE
+2000 
-2005 EGEEEDG
+2005 
-2012 SSTLRSEDGLQS
+2012 
-2024 TAVPPHEQTTPKQ
+2024 
-2037 SHSSSTDQEFHSL
+2037 
-2050 PPDISSEECSR
+2050 
-2061 LPQSPRSAKTMEV
+2061 
-2074 ARRASLGE
+2074 
-2082 SSA
+2082 

>member
-1 MFNMEPEKKKENG
+1 MEPEKNKGNG
-14 KESEIDEVMVMVEVA
+14 KESEIDEVIVMVEVA
-29 GADEDDDDDDATGQ
+29 GADGDEDDDDDDDAMGQ
-43 RRRKKKNG
+43 RRKMKKNG
-51 GHHRHRHQKSMSS
+51 GHHHQKSIIT
-64 DPGSDLRDD
+64 DPGSDLKRD
-73 NSTSSSQMLGLL
+73 NSTSSSQMLDLL

-104 KTTDKQYLESKVCVL
+104 KTSDTQYLESKVCVL

-125 LGEQNAVLVATVEE
+125 LGEQNAILVATVEE
-139 LEKEAADRVALLE
+139 LEKEAADRVTLLE

-157 MATTTRESC
+157 MAATTRESC

-182 KMGLEKEAH
+182 KMELEKEAH
-191 SLGEKL
+191 GLGEKL
-197 VNLERSNMRLK
+197 VSFERSNMRLK
-208 EDNNNLQGDLT
+208 EENNNLQGDLN
-219 NLVQLITRARL
+219 NLVQLITRARV

-358 QAEVGRL
+358 QAEVSRFN
-365 SHNLQELRHQSK
+365 HTIQELRHQNK

-399 KDSLRG
+399 KDSHKG
-405 SFSSLCD
+405 SISSLCE
-412 MDSTV
+412 
-417 MGDNNVEAQLSEN
+417 MGDNNVEVQLSEN

-446 QLRDQHSALQDTH
+446 QLRNEHSTLQDTH

-492 ERHDQIVTLKD
+492 ERHDQIVALKD
-503 QVKELEQTQHETK
+503 QVKEQEQSHHETK

-532 IRELK
+532 IKELRET
-537 EKVSSLSPKTTLTT
+537 VSSLSPK
-551 VKEDLG
+551 
-557 KSKKESKPEG
+557 
-567 TQTCQVDSIDKGAM
+567 VDSFDKGAM
-581 TEQSTASPPNGYYS
+581 NERSASSPSNGYYS
-595 NSQLLAQVSKLQNEL
+595 NSQLESQVSKLQNEL
-610 AEKSVLLRELQSHLS
+610 AEKSILLRELQSHLS

-640 LEQKLNATR
+640 LEQKLNNTR
-649 REDSQKG
+649 REDGQKG

-694 QKMEDENSSLT
+694 QKMEGENSSLT
-705 KILNEKSVTLEKYQ
+705 KILNEKSLTLEKYQ
-719 SDILRVTSDLD
+719 SDILRVSSDLD

-736 ADQRLTINTLQD
+736 VDQRLTINTLQD
-748 ALVTSKRTCD
+748 ALVASKRTCD
-758 ELRMR
+758 DLRMR
-763 LESDGFDLCADIY
+763 LDSDGFELCADIY
-776 KLQEEVNSR
+776 KLQEEVGSR
-785 EGETERLERDLKA
+785 ETETQRLEQDLKT
-798 AQSLHHQAFTQLV
+798 AQNLHHQTFTQLV

-832 SLQEDLKQSHSLD
+832 ALQEDID
-845 ARQSERSNKEKDH
+845 PRQMQTRSREFSIAYGDSERSNREKDK
-858 LRRQVQEAD
+858 LRRQLQEAE
-867 RRCQEMVTSMKLLQG
+867 RRCQEMGSSMQLLQE
-882 QVQTLEE
+882 QVRTLED
-889 EVTAATEAR
+889 EVSAATEAR
-898 AEAERR
+898 ADAERR
-904 VAETQRKN
+904 AAEAQRKN
-912 LNLQETLS
+912 LNLQESLS
-920 AQETSESVERLGR
+920 AQETSESVERLGH
-933 QLEDTVAA
+933 QLEDAVAA

-947 EAHSKAEQLRQV
+947 EALSKTEQLRQV
-959 KQDVTQL
+959 KQDVNQL

-975 LNTNLHDQMEVLM
+975 LNTNLHEQMESLM

-995 YKSSEQQQEIRKIIR
+995 YKTAEQQQELRKMIR
-1010 DSMQKDRQISTLETQ
+1010 DSMQKDRQILTLEAQ
-1025 VEALKIQINALEDL
+1025 IEGLKSQISALEDL
-1039 VSSERK
+1039 MSGERK
-1045 EVLSLKEALS
+1045 EVASLKEALS

-1060 LHQTRNKLDVARKE
+1060 LQQTRNKLDAVRKE
-1074 ASRGE
+1074 AAHGE
-1079 EQLSGLR
+1079 EQLTGLR
-1086 KDLQHA
+1086 RDLQHA
-1092 QDKVTRQEQRI
+1092 QDKISRQEQRI

-1150 ENLEESVRD
+1150 ENLEESLRD
-1159 MGGRLA
+1159 VGGRLA
-1165 ESELRAKEFE
+1165 ESELRVKELE
-1175 REREILSRGL
+1175 REREILNRSL
-1185 RQEQGRRE
+1185 RQEQLRR
-1193 DDSQEYQRQIRRL
+1193 DDDGQEYQRQLRRI
-1206 TEEMTLLKARLEG
+1206 TEEMNLLKARLEA
-1219 VQEETLTWQR
+1219 VQEETQTWQR

-1237 HQQSDGSSSIHP
+1237 HQHPDGSSDIHS
-1249 QFQKVQCQVESLREA
+1249 QLQKVQCQMDSLREA
-1264 LLTAKMETRKAE
+1264 LLTAKLETRKAE

-1318 SDMVLLERDN
+1318 SDLVLLERDN
-1328 TTAFSKEE
+1328 ANAFSKEE
-1336 LTRSAERIAEL
+1336 LTHSAERIAQL
-1347 EKELTLAKS
+1347 ERELTLAKN
-1356 GACNSKMT
+1356 GACNS
-1364 LEGNEMKYVRQQLEE
+1364 EGNHERNEMKYLRQQLEE
-1379 AQLEIHRLK
+1379 AQSENQRLK
-1388 ESKYNDFG
+1388 ESRYLDFG
-1396 TEGIKWSEKI
+1396 TKDTRLSDKI
-1406 SSLQDEVSV
+1406 TSLQEEITLI
-1415 VTRQLKET
+1415 TRQLKDT

-1443 SSGEIMVSQLRSEIA
+1443 NTGEIMVSQLRSEIA

-1489 KMLQDRQHEV
+1489 KMLQDRQQEV
-1499 TGLEEKLSESQ
+1499 TGLEEKLSESL
-1510 SEAHRFETEVA
+1510 SDAHRFETEIA
-1521 HLRTRVATLST
+1521 HLRARVATLTT
-1532 QLEHAQSHNKSVSS
+1532 QLEHVQSHNKTS
-1546 NGHMLTHSEKVESLE
+1546 NNSQTLTHSEKVESLE
-1561 NEVSRLEGELA
+1561 HEVSSLKGELA
-1572 AKTEELNQLLEKE
+1572 AKTEELNQLLEKD
-1585 KRHVAKV
+1585 KRNASKV
-1592 RDLEQEIARI
+1592 RDLEQDITRI
-1602 MKARDEANRKE
+1602 SKTRDEAHLK
-1613 GLEVV
+1613 VV
-1618 SLEGSLAESMES
+1618 SLEGSLAESIES
-1630 TEATKS
+1630 SEATKS
-1636 LEKMWETQLA
+1636 LEKMWESQLA
-1646 SIQQEVSRLLCETTQ
+1646 NIQQEVSRLLCETTQ
-1661 LKECNLALHNQL
+1661 LKDCNLALHNQL
-1673 SSSQRDSD
+1673 SSSQREGD
-1681 HLRSEIQSKD
+1681 HLRSEIQSKA
-1691 SQVEELQNAR
+1691 SQIEELQNAR

-1748 FLAERNTSLQRI
+1748 FLAERNTSLQKI
-1760 NHELSLQLHDLR
+1760 NHEISMQLHDLR
-1772 ARLGLPLITSPEKM
+1772 ARLGLPLITSPEKL

-1800 PLGGVGGGGSS
+1800 PLGGFGVGGSS

-1817 PPLDA
+1817 PPLDT
-1822 VLGPSSESIFGHSV
+1822 VLGPSSDNNVFGYSV
-1836 FSDKFEDGF
+1836 FNDKFEDGF

-1881 LLASRS
+1881 LLASRN
-1887 ITRSSNILQGHHS
+1887 ITRNSNISQS
-1900 NRMTSATSLGDLTS
+1900 RPCSKMTCATSLGDLTS
-1914 PSDLSSPSW
+1914 QNDFNSPGL
-1923 RSSLRNAKRTS
+1923 RSSLRNTKRNS

-1943 SPIDY
+1943 SPMDF
-1948 KDKPCSPGNKFN
+1948 KDKPCSPGNKFS
-1960 YRFGDTANVFSFGAK
+1960 YRFGDTANTLSFGSKAN
-1975 SNAKGSDFIL
+1975 SKGSDFIL

-2012 SSTLRSEDGLQS
+2012 SSTLRSDN
-2024 TAVPPHEQTTPKQ
+2024 EQNTPKQ
-2037 SHSSSTDQEFHSL
+2037 SHSLPTNEEFHSL
-2050 PPDISSEECSR
+2050 PSNIDSEDGSR
-2061 LPQSPRSAKTMEV
+2061 AAQSPSSVKSLEIS
-2074 ARRASLGE
+2074 RRASFGE